1 MKRMLINATQQE
13 ELRVALVDGQRLYDL
28 DIESPGHEQK
38 KANIYKGKNTRIEPS
53 LEAAFV
59 DYGAERHGFLPLKE
73 ISREYFPSNYSN
85 HGRPNIKDVLRE
97 GQEVIVQI
105 DKEERGNKGAAL
117 TTFISL
123 AGSYL
128 VLMPNNP
135 RAGGISRRIEGDDR
149 TELKEALSALEL
161 PEGMGLIVRT
171 AGVGKSAEALQW
183 DLSFRMKHWEAIKKA
198 AESRP
203 APFLIH
209 QESNVIVRA
218 FRDYLRQDIGEILI
232 DNPKVLEL
240 ARQHIAA
247 LGRPDFSSKIKL
259 YTGEIPLF
267 SHYQIESQIESAF
280 QREVRLPSGGSIV
293 IDTTEALT
301 AIDINSARATRGGD
315 IEETAFNTNL
325 EAADEIARQL
335 RLRDLGGLI
344 VIDFIDMTP
353 VRHQRA
359 VENRLREAV
368 RQDRARIQISH
379 ISRFGLLEMSR
390 QRLSPSL
397 GESSHH
403 VCPRCS
409 GTGTIRDNESLSLS
423 ILRLIEEEA
432 LKENTKEVHAIVPV
446 QVASYLLNEKREAV
460 SAIEKRQGG
469 VRAIIVPND
478 QMQTPHYS
486 VLRVRSGEETQT
498 LSYHLP
504 KLHEA
509 EMALPSE
516 EEHAERKRPEQPAL
530 AAFVMP
536 DAPPAPQEPAAVAAP
551 VEAAAPKATA
561 PAQAPAAAE
570 SGLIGRILRG
580 LKNMFAGEE
589 KPVQQPQP
597 AVVEE
602 KAPEAAAPRGERRNN
617 RRQNN
622 RRDRNNGERGERY
635 GDRSERNADR
645 GAERND
651 RNGER
656 NDRNAERSDRGDR
669 QERGERNDRNPRND
683 RNANRNERM
692 TRDRDPAAESREENR
707 RNKRTNP
714 VTTEARDDLQPGAEE
729 AQQQPRRERQPRR
742 RQDEKRQPVQEE
754 KVVDIAPVVEEAT
767 ESDEHVQVM
776 PRRKPRQLNQKVR
789 IETAEQTAARA
800 FAPEEETAPV
810 QEQTPELPTATDTHS
825 EADESEDRDSNN
837 SMPRRSRRS
846 PRHLR
851 VSGQRRRRYRD
862 ERYPNQSPMPL
873 TFAAASPEMASG
885 KVWITYPVAQATDEH
900 EHEQSVVPEYGHQDT
915 ADAVAVA
922 AAASSAQTADEVQP
936 VHLSEPQPE
945 NMPEVT
951 MVNTDE
957 TAAIETPV
965 NEEPAVV
972 SAADEP
978 VADAVAQEAVPA
990 KESQPAV
997 EAVNEVEEIVAEAKQ
1012 ADDKRI
1018 AEEASQQAAEAAAD
1032 VSPSTAQQVEEVL
1045 SAPEAVAEPVV
1056 TSEPHAPVPARDEP
1070 VNAPAS
1076 AAQEPATPEVAS
1088 APAAQPAIPE
1098 AASAPAAQPA
1108 ATEAAPAPVA
1118 QPAATEA
1125 ASAPAAQPAATEAA
1139 PAPVTQPA
1147 ATEAASTPVA
1157 QPAATEAAPAP
1168 VAQPAATEA
1177 ASAPV
1182 AQPAT
1187 TEAAPVAASHAEPLY
1202 KHHATAPMTKAP
1214 APAYQPEP
1222 ARQSDWVRPA
1232 FNFEGQGSAGGHAA
1246 THQATAPATRPE

>member
-38 KANIYKGKNTRIEPS
+38 KANIYKGKITRIEPS

-73 ISREYFPSNYSN
+73 IAREYFPANYNS

-149 TELKEALSALEL
+149 TELKEALASLEL
-161 PEGMGLIVRT
+161 PDGMGLIVRT

-183 DLSFRMKHWEAIKKA
+183 DLSFRLKHWEAIQKA
-198 AESRP
+198 ADSRP

-293 IDTTEALT
+293 IDSTEALT

-409 GTGTIRDNESLSLS
+409 GTGTVRDNESLSLS

-446 QVASYLLNEKREAV
+446 PIASYLLNEKRAAV
-460 SAIEKRQGG
+460 SAIETRQAD
-469 VRAIIVPND
+469 VRVIIVPND
-478 QMQTPHYS
+478 QMETPHYS
-486 VLRVRSGEETQT
+486 VLRVRKGEETST
-498 LSYHLP
+498 LSYLLP
-504 KLHEA
+504 KLHEE
-509 EMALPSE
+509 EMAMPSDE
-516 EEHAERKRPEQPAL
+516 EPAERKLPEQPAL

-536 DAPPAPQEPAAVAAP
+536 DAPPAPAQEEPAK
-551 VEAAAPKATA
+551 AAATV
-561 PAQAPAAAE
+561 APAASASKPAASAQPGLVARFFSALKKMFSSEEETKPAE
-570 SGLIGRILRG
+570 VQVE
-580 LKNMFAGEE
+580 KKAEE
-589 KPVQQPQP
+589 KSERQQDRR
-597 AVVEE
+597 
-602 KAPEAAAPRGERRNN
+602 KPRS
-617 RRQNN
+617 NN
-622 RRDRNNGERGERY
+622 RRDRN
-635 GDRSERNADR
+635 DRRDNRDNRDSRENRDSRAENSEGR
-645 GAERND
+645 
-651 RNGER
+651 
-656 NDRNAERSDRGDR
+656 
-669 QERGERNDRNPRND
+669 
-683 RNANRNERM
+683 
-692 TRDRDPAAESREENR
+692 ESREENR
-707 RNKRTNP
+707 RNRREKQQQNAEPREIRQ
-714 VTTEARDDLQPGAEE
+714 TTVEDSEKGKARDE
-729 AQQQPRRERQPRR
+729 QQPRRERNRR
-742 RQDEKRQPVQEE
+742 RNDDKRQVQQEAKAQTREEPVVQESE
-754 KVVDIAPVVEEAT
+754 QEER
-767 ESDEHVQVM
+767 VQTM
-776 PRRKPRQLNQKVR
+776 PRRKPRQLAQKVR
-789 IETAEQTAARA
+789 IESAAAEQVVEPVAAPQVA
-800 FAPEEETAPV
+800 EAPV
-810 QEQTPELPTATDTHS
+810 VQPEAAAPRTELAKVDLPAVVEPAAEHD
-825 EADESEDRDSNN
+825 DNGESRESNG
-837 SMPRRSRRS
+837 MPRRSRRS

-862 ERYPNQSPMPL
+862 ERYPTQSPMPL
-873 TFAAASPEMASG
+873 TVACASPEMASG
-885 KVWITYPVAQATDEH
+885 KVWIRYPVVRPQDQQQEDVQVQEFSTTAAEP
-900 EHEQSVVPEYGHQDT
+900 VVAPVAAAEPVVSEVI
-915 ADAVAVA
+915 APAVA
-922 AAASSAQTADEVQP
+922 AESAV
-936 VHLSEPQPE
+936 
-945 NMPEVT
+945 
-951 MVNTDE
+951 
-957 TAAIETPV
+957 
-965 NEEPAVV
+965 
-972 SAADEP
+972 EP
-978 VADAVAQEAVPA
+978 VATTEPVAVINEPEVPVVETTHPEAIAAPVDEQPQLIAEADEAVAEEVVAEAVDVVAQEAVEP
-990 KESQPAV
+990 
-997 EAVNEVEEIVAEAKQ
+997 EA
-1012 ADDKRI
+1012 
-1018 AEEASQQAAEAAAD
+1018 
-1032 VSPSTAQQVEEVL
+1032 
-1045 SAPEAVAEPVV
+1045 AVAEPVAV
-1056 TSEPHAPVPARDEP
+1056 EEAAVVVEEAPVVSEPVVEP
-1070 VNAPAS
+1070 
-1076 AAQEPATPEVAS
+1076 
-1088 APAAQPAIPE
+1088 APAAE
-1098 AASAPAAQPA
+1098 
-1108 ATEAAPAPVA
+1108 PVVA
-1118 QPAATEA
+1118 
-1125 ASAPAAQPAATEAA
+1125 
-1139 PAPVTQPA
+1139 TQPVV
-1147 ATEAASTPVA
+1147 T
-1157 QPAATEAAPAP
+1157 
-1168 VAQPAATEA
+1168 
-1177 ASAPV
+1177 
-1182 AQPAT
+1182 
-1187 TEAAPVAASHAEPLY
+1187 AAPVVKVANR
-1202 KHHATAPMTKAP
+1202 HATAPMTRAP
-1214 APAYQPEP
+1214 APDYVPEAP
-1222 ARQSDWVRPA
+1222 RQSEWVRP
-1232 FNFEGQGSAGGHAA
+1232 NFDFDGKGSAGGHSA
-1246 THQATAPATRPE
+1246 THKAAAGPTRPQPVE

>member
-38 KANIYKGKNTRIEPS
+38 KANIYKGKITRIEPS

-73 ISREYFPSNYSN
+73 IAREYFPSNYN
-85 HGRPNIKDVLRE
+85 AHGRPNIKDVLRE

-149 TELKEALSALEL
+149 TELKEALASLEL
-161 PEGMGLIVRT
+161 PDGMGLIVRT

-183 DLSFRMKHWEAIKKA
+183 DLGFRLKHWEAIQKA

-247 LGRPDFSSKIKL
+247 LGRPDFTSKIKL

-293 IDTTEALT
+293 IDSTEALT

-409 GTGTIRDNESLSLS
+409 GTGTVRDNESLSLS

-446 QVASYLLNEKREAV
+446 PVASYLLNEKRAAV
-460 SAIEKRQGG
+460 SAIEARLSG
-469 VRAIIVPND
+469 VRCVIVPND

-486 VLRVRSGEETQT
+486 VLRVRKGEETST
-498 LSYHLP
+498 LSYMLP
-504 KLHEA
+504 KLHEEA
-509 EMALPSE
+509 MALPSE
-516 EEHAERKRPEQPAL
+516 EEYAERKLPEQPAL

-536 DAPPAPQEPAAVAAP
+536 EAPPAPAQESTVA
-551 VEAAAPKATA
+551 K
-561 PAQAPAAAE
+561 PAAAKPAADV
-570 SGLIGRILRG
+570 SQPAAQPGLLSRFFSA
-580 LKNMFAGEE
+580 LKKMFAGEE
-589 KPVQQPQP
+589 PQP
-597 AVVEE
+597 APAPVEKKEE
-602 KAPEAAAPRGERRNN
+602 KQERSPDR
-617 RRQNN
+617 RKRQNN
-622 RRDRNNGERGERY
+622 RRDRNERR
-635 GDRSERNADR
+635 DN
-645 GAERND
+645 
-651 RNGER
+651 
-656 NDRNAERSDRGDR
+656 RSD
-669 QERGERNDRNPRND
+669 N
-683 RNANRNERM
+683 NEGREGN
-692 TRDRDPAAESREENR
+692 ESRDNRDNREGREGREGRERREGRDDNR
-707 RNKRTNP
+707 RNRREKPQQNAEDREIRQP
-714 VTTEARDDLQPGAEE
+714 AGEESEKSRSRDE
-729 AQQQPRRERQPRR
+729 QQPRRERNRR
-742 RQDEKRQPVQEE
+742 RNDDKRQAQQEVKALNREEETVQDADQEE
-754 KVVDIAPVVEEAT
+754 R
-767 ESDEHVQVM
+767 VQVM
-776 PRRKPRQLNQKVR
+776 PRRKQRQLSQKVR
-789 IETAEQTAARA
+789 FESQTDEAAVEA
-800 FAPEEETAPV
+800 VAPQVEPAQSTELAKVDLPAVIANAPEQEETT
-810 QEQTPELPTATDTHS
+810 EG
-825 EADESEDRDSNN
+825 RDNAG
-837 SMPRRSRRS
+837 MPRRSRRS

-862 ERYPNQSPMPL
+862 ERYPLQSPMPL
-873 TFAAASPEMASG
+873 AIACASPEMASG
-885 KVWITYPVAQATDEH
+885 KAWIRYPVARPQEQQFDE
-900 EHEQSVVPEYGHQDT
+900 QNVT
-915 ADAVAVA
+915 AEAVAPVAPVVDEVITEA
-922 AAASSAQTADEVQP
+922 AAVVIP
-936 VHLSEPQPE
+936 EPQPQTAE
-945 NMPEVT
+945 VETSHPEVIAAPVT
-951 MVNTDE
+951 EQPQIIAPEDVVVAERVVEDVKAAEPVEITAEAVEPQPVVEVEVE
-957 TAAIETPV
+957 TQVQPEVEI
-965 NEEPAVV
+965 AV
-972 SAADEP
+972 EP
-978 VADAVAQEAVPA
+978 VA
-990 KESQPAV
+990 
-997 EAVNEVEEIVAEAKQ
+997 EEK
-1012 ADDKRI
+1012 
-1018 AEEASQQAAEAAAD
+1018 
-1032 VSPSTAQQVEEVL
+1032 
-1045 SAPEAVAEPVV
+1045 
-1056 TSEPHAPVPARDEP
+1056 
-1070 VNAPAS
+1070 
-1076 AAQEPATPEVAS
+1076 PEVAEVK
-1088 APAAQPAIPE
+1088 APEVKP
-1098 AASAPAAQPA
+1098 
-1108 ATEAAPAPVA
+1108 APAPVA
-1118 QPAATEA
+1118 QVNAG
-1125 ASAPAAQPAATEAA
+1125 
-1139 PAPVTQPA
+1139 V
-1147 ATEAASTPVA
+1147 
-1157 QPAATEAAPAP
+1157 
-1168 VAQPAATEA
+1168 
-1177 ASAPV
+1177 
-1182 AQPAT
+1182 
-1187 TEAAPVAASHAEPLY
+1187 
-1202 KHHATAPMTKAP
+1202 HHATAPMTRAP
-1214 APAYQPEP
+1214 APEYVPEAP
-1222 ARQSDWVRPA
+1222 RHSDWVRPA
-1232 FNFEGQGSAGGHAA
+1232 FDFEGKGSAGGHSA
-1246 THQATAPATRPE
+1246 THQATAPATRPQPAE

>member
-38 KANIYKGKNTRIEPS
+38 KANIYKGKITRIEPS

-73 ISREYFPSNYSN
+73 IAREYFPANYNS

-149 TELKEALSALEL
+149 TELKEALASLEL
-161 PEGMGLIVRT
+161 PDGMGLIVRT

-183 DLSFRMKHWEAIKKA
+183 DLSFRLKHWEAIQKA
-198 AESRP
+198 AENRP

-293 IDTTEALT
+293 IDSTEALT

-409 GTGTIRDNESLSLS
+409 GTGTVRDNESLSLS

-446 QVASYLLNEKREAV
+446 PIASYLLNEKRAAV
-460 SAIEKRQGG
+460 SAIETRQAD
-469 VRAIIVPND
+469 VRVIIVPND
-478 QMQTPHYS
+478 QMETPHYS
-486 VLRVRSGEETQT
+486 VLRVRKGEETST
-498 LSYHLP
+498 LSYLLP
-504 KLHEA
+504 KLHEE
-509 EMALPSE
+509 EMAMPSDE
-516 EEHAERKRPEQPAL
+516 EPAERKLPEQPAL

-536 DAPPAPQEPAAVAAP
+536 EAPPAPAQEEPARAAATVTP
-551 VEAAAPKATA
+551 AASAPKAA
-561 PAQAPAAAE
+561 KPAQP
-570 SGLIGRILRG
+570 GLVARFFSA
-580 LKNMFAGEE
+580 LKNMFSGAEETKPAEVQVEKKAEE
-589 KPVQQPQP
+589 KSERQQ
-597 AVVEE
+597 
-602 KAPEAAAPRGERRNN
+602 ERRKP
-617 RRQNN
+617 RSNN
-622 RRDRNNGERGERY
+622 RRDRN
-635 GDRSERNADR
+635 DRRDNRDNRDSRDNRAENSEGR
-645 GAERND
+645 
-651 RNGER
+651 
-656 NDRNAERSDRGDR
+656 
-669 QERGERNDRNPRND
+669 
-683 RNANRNERM
+683 
-692 TRDRDPAAESREENR
+692 ESREENR
-707 RNKRTNP
+707 RNRREKQQNAEPREIRQ
-714 VTTEARDDLQPGAEE
+714 TTVEDSEKGKARDE
-729 AQQQPRRERQPRR
+729 QQPRRERNRR
-742 RQDEKRQPVQEE
+742 RNDDKRQVQQEAKTQTREEPIVQDSEQEE
-754 KVVDIAPVVEEAT
+754 R
-767 ESDEHVQVM
+767 VQTM
-776 PRRKPRQLNQKVR
+776 PRRKPRQLAQKVR
-789 IETAEQTAARA
+789 FESAAVEQVVEPVAAAQVTEAPVVQPETAAPRTELAKVDLPAVVETAA
-800 FAPEEETAPV
+800 EH
-810 QEQTPELPTATDTHS
+810 DDNG
-825 EADESEDRDSNN
+825 EARESNG
-837 SMPRRSRRS
+837 MPRRSRRS

-862 ERYPNQSPMPL
+862 ERYPTQSPMPL
-873 TFAAASPEMASG
+873 TVACASPEMASG
-885 KVWITYPVAQATDEH
+885 KVWIRYPV
-900 EHEQSVVPEYGHQDT
+900 VRPQDQQQE
-915 ADAVAVA
+915 DAPVQEFSVA
-922 AAASSAQTADEVQP
+922 AAEPIITPAAAAEPVVSEVIAPAAAEDSAAISEPVAVINEPEVSVVETTHPEVIATPVDEQPQLIAKADEAVVEDVVAEAVEVDAKDAVEPEATAP
-936 VHLSEPQPE
+936 VSEPVVAE
-945 NMPEVT
+945 EAPEV
-951 MVNTDE
+951 VE
-957 TAAIETPV
+957 ETPEV
-965 NEEPAVV
+965 VEEAPEVVEEAPVV
-972 SAADEP
+972 SA
-978 VADAVAQEAVPA
+978 PA
-990 KESQPAV
+990 P
-997 EAVNEVEEIVAEAKQ
+997 
-1012 ADDKRI
+1012 
-1018 AEEASQQAAEAAAD
+1018 
-1032 VSPSTAQQVEEVL
+1032 
-1045 SAPEAVAEPVV
+1045 VAEPVV
-1056 TSEPHAPVPARDEP
+1056 ETKPAVD
-1070 VNAPAS
+1070 
-1076 AAQEPATPEVAS
+1076 
-1088 APAAQPAIPE
+1088 
-1098 AASAPAAQPA
+1098 
-1108 ATEAAPAPVA
+1108 
-1118 QPAATEA
+1118 
-1125 ASAPAAQPAATEAA
+1125 
-1139 PAPVTQPA
+1139 
-1147 ATEAASTPVA
+1147 
-1157 QPAATEAAPAP
+1157 
-1168 VAQPAATEA
+1168 
-1177 ASAPV
+1177 
-1182 AQPAT
+1182 
-1187 TEAAPVAASHAEPLY
+1187 AAPVVKVANR
-1202 KHHATAPMTKAP
+1202 HATAPMTRAP
-1214 APAYQPEP
+1214 APDYVPEAP
-1222 ARQSDWVRPA
+1222 RQSDWVRP
-1232 FNFEGQGSAGGHAA
+1232 NFDFDGKGSAGGHSA
-1246 THQATAPATRPE
+1246 THKATAGPTRPQSVE

>member
-38 KANIYKGKNTRIEPS
+38 KANIYKGKITRIEPS

-73 ISREYFPSNYSN
+73 IAREYFPANYNS

-149 TELKEALSALEL
+149 TELKEALASLEL
-161 PEGMGLIVRT
+161 PDGMGLIVRT

-183 DLSFRMKHWEAIKKA
+183 DLSFRLKHWEAIQKA
-198 AESRP
+198 ADSRP

-293 IDTTEALT
+293 IDSTEALT

-409 GTGTIRDNESLSLS
+409 GTGTVRDNESLSLS

-446 QVASYLLNEKREAV
+446 PIASYLLNEKRAAV
-460 SAIEKRQGG
+460 SAIETRQAD
-469 VRAIIVPND
+469 VRVIIVPND
-478 QMQTPHYS
+478 QMETPHYS
-486 VLRVRSGEETQT
+486 VLRVRKGEETST
-498 LSYHLP
+498 LSYLLP
-504 KLHEA
+504 KLHEE
-509 EMALPSE
+509 EMAMPSDE
-516 EEHAERKRPEQPAL
+516 EPAERKLPEQPAL

-536 DAPPAPQEPAAVAAP
+536 DAPPAPAQEEPARAAATVAPAASAP
-551 VEAAAPKATA
+551 KAAAP
-561 PAQAPAAAE
+561 AQP
-570 SGLIGRILRG
+570 GLVARFFSA
-580 LKNMFAGEE
+580 LKNMFSSEEETKPAEVQVEKKAEE
-589 KPVQQPQP
+589 KSERQQ
-597 AVVEE
+597 
-602 KAPEAAAPRGERRNN
+602 ERRKP
-617 RRQNN
+617 RSNN
-622 RRDRNNGERGERY
+622 RRDRN
-635 GDRSERNADR
+635 DRRDNRDNRDSRENRDSRAENSEGR
-645 GAERND
+645 
-651 RNGER
+651 
-656 NDRNAERSDRGDR
+656 
-669 QERGERNDRNPRND
+669 
-683 RNANRNERM
+683 
-692 TRDRDPAAESREENR
+692 ESREENR
-707 RNKRTNP
+707 RNRREKQQQNAEPREIRQ
-714 VTTEARDDLQPGAEE
+714 TTVEDSEKGKARDE
-729 AQQQPRRERQPRR
+729 QQPRRERNRR
-742 RQDEKRQPVQEE
+742 RNDDKRQVQQEAKAQTREEPVVQESE
-754 KVVDIAPVVEEAT
+754 QEER
-767 ESDEHVQVM
+767 VQTM
-776 PRRKPRQLNQKVR
+776 PRRKPRQLAQKVR
-789 IETAEQTAARA
+789 IESAAAEQVVEPVAAPQVAEAPVVQPEAAAPRTELAKVDLPAVVETTAEHDENGEAR
-800 FAPEEETAPV
+800 
-810 QEQTPELPTATDTHS
+810 
-825 EADESEDRDSNN
+825 ESNG
-837 SMPRRSRRS
+837 MPRRSRRS

-862 ERYPNQSPMPL
+862 ERYPTQSPMPL
-873 TFAAASPEMASG
+873 TVACASPEMASG
-885 KVWITYPVAQATDEH
+885 KVWIRYPVVRPQDQQQEDVQVQEISTTAAEP
-900 EHEQSVVPEYGHQDT
+900 VVAPVAAAEPVVSEVI
-915 ADAVAVA
+915 APAVA
-922 AAASSAQTADEVQP
+922 AESAV
-936 VHLSEPQPE
+936 
-945 NMPEVT
+945 
-951 MVNTDE
+951 
-957 TAAIETPV
+957 
-965 NEEPAVV
+965 
-972 SAADEP
+972 EP
-978 VADAVAQEAVPA
+978 VATSEPVAVISEPEVPVVETTHPEAIAAPVDEQPQLIAEADEAVAEEVVAEAVDVVAQEAVEP
-990 KESQPAV
+990 
-997 EAVNEVEEIVAEAKQ
+997 EA
-1012 ADDKRI
+1012 
-1018 AEEASQQAAEAAAD
+1018 
-1032 VSPSTAQQVEEVL
+1032 
-1045 SAPEAVAEPVV
+1045 AVAEPVAV
-1056 TSEPHAPVPARDEP
+1056 EETAVVVEEAPVVSEPVVEP
-1070 VNAPAS
+1070 
-1076 AAQEPATPEVAS
+1076 
-1088 APAAQPAIPE
+1088 APAAE
-1098 AASAPAAQPA
+1098 
-1108 ATEAAPAPVA
+1108 PVVA
-1118 QPAATEA
+1118 
-1125 ASAPAAQPAATEAA
+1125 
-1139 PAPVTQPA
+1139 TQPVV
-1147 ATEAASTPVA
+1147 T
-1157 QPAATEAAPAP
+1157 
-1168 VAQPAATEA
+1168 
-1177 ASAPV
+1177 
-1182 AQPAT
+1182 
-1187 TEAAPVAASHAEPLY
+1187 AAPVVKVANR
-1202 KHHATAPMTKAP
+1202 HATAPMTRAP
-1214 APAYQPEP
+1214 APDYVPEAP
-1222 ARQSDWVRPA
+1222 RQSEWVRP
-1232 FNFEGQGSAGGHAA
+1232 NFDFDGKGSAGGHSA
-1246 THQATAPATRPE
+1246 THKAAAGPTRPQPVE

>member
-38 KANIYKGKNTRIEPS
+38 KANIYKGKITRIEPS

-73 ISREYFPSNYSN
+73 ISREYFPANYN
-85 HGRPNIKDVLRE
+85 AHGRPNIKDVLRE

-117 TTFISL
+117 TSFISL

-161 PEGMGLIVRT
+161 PDGMGLIVRT

-293 IDTTEALT
+293 IDSTEALT

-409 GTGTIRDNESLSLS
+409 GTGTIRDNESLALS

-469 VRAIIVPND
+469 VKAIIVPND
-478 QMQTPHYS
+478 NMQTPHYS

-536 DAPPAPQEPAAVAAP
+536 DAPPAPLEESAEVAVTQP
-551 VEAAAPKATA
+551 VEQPQVK
-561 PAQAPAAAE
+561 APAAAE
-570 SGLIGRILRG
+570 QPGLVSRFFSGLKKL
-580 LKNMFAGEE
+580 FAGEE
-589 KPVQQPQP
+589 KPAEQPQP
-597 AVVEE
+597 QVVEE
-602 KAPEAAAPRGERRNN
+602 KAPETPAAPRGERRNN

-622 RRDRNNGERGERY
+622 NRRDRN
-635 GDRSERNADR
+635 GDRNDRN
-645 GAERND
+645 GERND

-656 NDRNAERSDRGDR
+656 NDRN
-669 QERGERNDRNPRND
+669 GERNDRNGERND
-683 RNANRNERM
+683 RNGERNDRNSERN
-692 TRDRDPAAESREENR
+692 DRSGERNDRSAERTERAPRERNNESREGREDR
-707 RNKRTNP
+707 RNNGNKRNGSQVDARSERMVP
-714 VTTEARDDLQPGAEE
+714 DEFERSETTQARP
-729 AQQQPRRERQPRR
+729 PRQERQRR
-742 RQDEKRQPVQEE
+742 RPGQNQEEKRPVVQEE
-754 KVVDIAPVVEEAT
+754 KIVEPLIETA
-767 ESDEHVQVM
+767 ENLEEQEDNVQVM

-789 IETAEQTAARA
+789 IETAEQTAARSFDTEDTVTSEQPGA
-800 FAPEEETAPV
+800 SETV
-810 QEQTPELPTATDTHS
+810 TETPDTD
-825 EADESEDRDSNN
+825 DRDSNN
-837 SMPRRSRRS
+837 MPRRSRRS

-862 ERYPNQSPMPL
+862 ERYPTQSPMPL
-873 TFAAASPEMASG
+873 ANAASSPEMASG
-885 KVWITYPVAQATDEH
+885 KVWITYPVAQGSDH
-900 EHEQSVVPEYGHQDT
+900 ETHEEPGHSLVPAYGH
-915 ADAVAVA
+915 ADVDAPHAAAAVA
-922 AAASSAQTADEVQP
+922 AADSISSATDESHEPAVVAPVAETPAIEAPAAEQAAPVQ
-936 VHLSEPQPE
+936 HAEPQPE
-945 NMPEVT
+945 NLPEITPVIAE
-951 MVNTDE
+951 E
-957 TAAIETPV
+957 TAAIDAPV
-965 NEEPAVV
+965 NEEPAVI
-972 SAADEP
+972 SAADET
-978 VADAVAQEAVPA
+978 VAEETAAAAIPAEAEDVQPEPPFVAVDAVA
-990 KESQPAV
+990 
-997 EAVNEVEEIVAEAKQ
+997 EIVEEAKQ
-1012 ADDKRI
+1012 A
-1018 AEEASQQAAEAAAD
+1018 EPQQQAAEIAHAAPVE
-1032 VSPSTAQQVEEVL
+1032 VSDALEQQVAEVL
-1045 SAPEAVAEPVV
+1045 HAPEVTAEPVV
-1056 TSEPHAPVPARDEP
+1056 AQEPHAPVPARDEP
-1070 VNAPAS
+1070 VAEAEAPVAAEPVVNAPVVTETA
-1076 AAQEPATPEVAS
+1076 PAETV
-1088 APAAQPAIPE
+1088 PAAQPA
-1098 AASAPAAQPA
+1098 Q
-1108 ATEAAPAPVA
+1108 
-1118 QPAATEA
+1118 
-1125 ASAPAAQPAATEAA
+1125 
-1139 PAPVTQPA
+1139 
-1147 ATEAASTPVA
+1147 
-1157 QPAATEAAPAP
+1157 
-1168 VAQPAATEA
+1168 
-1177 ASAPV
+1177 
-1182 AQPAT
+1182 
-1187 TEAAPVAASHAEPLY
+1187 SHFKL
-1202 KHHATAPMTKAP
+1202 HATAPMTKAP
-1214 APAYQPEP
+1214 APAYQPEAP
-1222 ARQSDWVRPA
+1222 RQSDWVRPE
-1232 FNFEGQGSAGGHAA
+1232 FNFEGKGSAGGHAA
-1246 THQATAPATRPE
+1246 THQATAPATRP

>member
-38 KANIYKGKNTRIEPS
+38 KANIYKGKITRIEPS

-73 ISREYFPSNYSN
+73 IAREYFPSNYN
-85 HGRPNIKDVLRE
+85 AHGRPNIKDVLRE

-149 TELKEALSALEL
+149 TELKEALASLEL
-161 PEGMGLIVRT
+161 PDGMGLIVRT

-183 DLSFRMKHWEAIKKA
+183 DLGFRLKHWEAIQKA

-247 LGRPDFSSKIKL
+247 LGRPDFTSKIKL

-293 IDTTEALT
+293 IDSTEALT

-409 GTGTIRDNESLSLS
+409 GTGTVRDNESLSLS

-446 QVASYLLNEKREAV
+446 PVASYLLNEKRAAV
-460 SAIEKRQGG
+460 SAIEARLSG
-469 VRAIIVPND
+469 VRCVIVPND

-486 VLRVRSGEETQT
+486 VLRVRKGEETST
-498 LSYHLP
+498 LSYMLP
-504 KLHEA
+504 KLHEEA
-509 EMALPSE
+509 MALPSE
-516 EEHAERKRPEQPAL
+516 EEYAERKLPEQPAL

-536 DAPPAPQEPAAVAAP
+536 EAPPAPAQESTVA
-551 VEAAAPKATA
+551 K
-561 PAQAPAAAE
+561 PAAAKPAADV
-570 SGLIGRILRG
+570 SQPAAQPGLLSRFFSA
-580 LKNMFAGEE
+580 LKKMFAGEE
-589 KPVQQPQP
+589 PQP
-597 AVVEE
+597 APAPVEKKEE
-602 KAPEAAAPRGERRNN
+602 KQERSPDR
-617 RRQNN
+617 RKRQNN
-622 RRDRNNGERGERY
+622 RRDRNERR
-635 GDRSERNADR
+635 DN
-645 GAERND
+645 
-651 RNGER
+651 
-656 NDRNAERSDRGDR
+656 RSD
-669 QERGERNDRNPRND
+669 N
-683 RNANRNERM
+683 NEGREGN
-692 TRDRDPAAESREENR
+692 ESRDNRDNREGREGREGRERREGRDDNR
-707 RNKRTNP
+707 RNRREKPQQNAEDREIRQP
-714 VTTEARDDLQPGAEE
+714 AGEESEKSRSRDE
-729 AQQQPRRERQPRR
+729 QQPRRERNRR
-742 RQDEKRQPVQEE
+742 RNDDKRQAQQEVKALNREEETVQDADQEE
-754 KVVDIAPVVEEAT
+754 R
-767 ESDEHVQVM
+767 VQVM
-776 PRRKPRQLNQKVR
+776 PRRKQRQLSQKVR
-789 IETAEQTAARA
+789 FESQTDEAAVEAVAPQVEPAQSTELAKVDLPAVIEN
-800 FAPEEETAPV
+800 APEQEETT
-810 QEQTPELPTATDTHS
+810 EG
-825 EADESEDRDSNN
+825 RDNAG
-837 SMPRRSRRS
+837 MPRRSRRS

-862 ERYPNQSPMPL
+862 ERYPLQSPMPL
-873 TFAAASPEMASG
+873 AIACASPEMASG
-885 KVWITYPVAQATDEH
+885 KAWIRYPVARPQEQQFDE
-900 EHEQSVVPEYGHQDT
+900 QNVT
-915 ADAVAVA
+915 AEAVAPVAPVVDEVITEA
-922 AAASSAQTADEVQP
+922 AAVVIP
-936 VHLSEPQPE
+936 EPQPQTAE
-945 NMPEVT
+945 VETSHPEVIAAPVT
-951 MVNTDE
+951 EQPQIIAPEDVVVAEQVVEDVKAAEPVEITAEAVEPQPVVEVEVE
-957 TAAIETPV
+957 TQVQPEVEI
-965 NEEPAVV
+965 AV
-972 SAADEP
+972 EP
-978 VADAVAQEAVPA
+978 VA
-990 KESQPAV
+990 
-997 EAVNEVEEIVAEAKQ
+997 EEK
-1012 ADDKRI
+1012 
-1018 AEEASQQAAEAAAD
+1018 
-1032 VSPSTAQQVEEVL
+1032 
-1045 SAPEAVAEPVV
+1045 
-1056 TSEPHAPVPARDEP
+1056 
-1070 VNAPAS
+1070 
-1076 AAQEPATPEVAS
+1076 PEVAEVK
-1088 APAAQPAIPE
+1088 APEVKP
-1098 AASAPAAQPA
+1098 
-1108 ATEAAPAPVA
+1108 APAPVA
-1118 QPAATEA
+1118 QVNAG
-1125 ASAPAAQPAATEAA
+1125 
-1139 PAPVTQPA
+1139 V
-1147 ATEAASTPVA
+1147 
-1157 QPAATEAAPAP
+1157 
-1168 VAQPAATEA
+1168 
-1177 ASAPV
+1177 
-1182 AQPAT
+1182 
-1187 TEAAPVAASHAEPLY
+1187 
-1202 KHHATAPMTKAP
+1202 HHATAPMTRAP
-1214 APAYQPEP
+1214 APEYVPEAP
-1222 ARQSDWVRPA
+1222 RHSDWVRPA
-1232 FNFEGQGSAGGHAA
+1232 FDFEGKGSAGGHSA
-1246 THQATAPATRPE
+1246 THQATAPATRPQPAE

>member
-38 KANIYKGKNTRIEPS
+38 KANIYKGKITRIEPS

-73 ISREYFPSNYSN
+73 IAREYFPANYNS

-149 TELKEALSALEL
+149 TELKEALASLEL
-161 PEGMGLIVRT
+161 PDGMGLIVRT

-183 DLSFRMKHWEAIKKA
+183 DLSFRLKHWEAIQKA
-198 AESRP
+198 ADSRP

-293 IDTTEALT
+293 IDSTEALT

-409 GTGTIRDNESLSLS
+409 GTGTVRDNESLSLS

-446 QVASYLLNEKREAV
+446 PIASYLLNEKRAAV
-460 SAIEKRQGG
+460 SAIETRQAD
-469 VRAIIVPND
+469 VRVIIVPND
-478 QMQTPHYS
+478 QMETPHYS
-486 VLRVRSGEETQT
+486 VLRVRKGEETST
-498 LSYHLP
+498 LSYLLP
-504 KLHEA
+504 KLHEE
-509 EMALPSE
+509 EMAMPSDE
-516 EEHAERKRPEQPAL
+516 EPAERKLPEQPAL

-536 DAPPAPQEPAAVAAP
+536 DAPPAPAQEAPAK
-551 VEAAAPKATA
+551 AAATV
-561 PAQAPAAAE
+561 APAASAPKPAASAQPGLVARFFSALKKMFSSEEEPKPAE
-570 SGLIGRILRG
+570 VQVE
-580 LKNMFAGEE
+580 KKAEE
-589 KPVQQPQP
+589 KSERQQDRR
-597 AVVEE
+597 
-602 KAPEAAAPRGERRNN
+602 KPRS
-617 RRQNN
+617 NN
-622 RRDRNNGERGERY
+622 RRDRN
-635 GDRSERNADR
+635 DRRDNRDNRDSRENRDSRAENSEGR
-645 GAERND
+645 
-651 RNGER
+651 
-656 NDRNAERSDRGDR
+656 
-669 QERGERNDRNPRND
+669 
-683 RNANRNERM
+683 
-692 TRDRDPAAESREENR
+692 ESREENR
-707 RNKRTNP
+707 RNRREKQQQNAEPREIRQ
-714 VTTEARDDLQPGAEE
+714 TTVEDSEKGKARDE
-729 AQQQPRRERQPRR
+729 QQPRRERNRR
-742 RQDEKRQPVQEE
+742 RNDDKRQVQQEAKAQTREEPVVQESE
-754 KVVDIAPVVEEAT
+754 QEER
-767 ESDEHVQVM
+767 VQTM
-776 PRRKPRQLNQKVR
+776 PRRKPRQLAQKVR
-789 IETAEQTAARA
+789 IESAAAEQVVEPVAAPQVA
-800 FAPEEETAPV
+800 EAPV
-810 QEQTPELPTATDTHS
+810 VQPEAAAPRTELAKVDLPAVVEPAAEHD
-825 EADESEDRDSNN
+825 DNGESRESNG
-837 SMPRRSRRS
+837 MPRRSRRS

-862 ERYPNQSPMPL
+862 ERYPTQSPMPL
-873 TFAAASPEMASG
+873 TVACASPEMASG
-885 KVWITYPVAQATDEH
+885 KVWIRYPVVRPQDQQQEDVQVQEFSTTAAEP
-900 EHEQSVVPEYGHQDT
+900 VVAPVAAAEPVVSEVI
-915 ADAVAVA
+915 APAVA
-922 AAASSAQTADEVQP
+922 AESAV
-936 VHLSEPQPE
+936 
-945 NMPEVT
+945 
-951 MVNTDE
+951 
-957 TAAIETPV
+957 
-965 NEEPAVV
+965 
-972 SAADEP
+972 EP
-978 VADAVAQEAVPA
+978 VATTEPVAVINEPEVPVVETTHPEAIAAPVDEQPQLIAEADEAVAEEVVAEAVDVVAQEAVEP
-990 KESQPAV
+990 
-997 EAVNEVEEIVAEAKQ
+997 EA
-1012 ADDKRI
+1012 
-1018 AEEASQQAAEAAAD
+1018 
-1032 VSPSTAQQVEEVL
+1032 
-1045 SAPEAVAEPVV
+1045 AVAEPVAV
-1056 TSEPHAPVPARDEP
+1056 EEAAVVVEEAPVVSEPVIEP
-1070 VNAPAS
+1070 
-1076 AAQEPATPEVAS
+1076 
-1088 APAAQPAIPE
+1088 APAAE
-1098 AASAPAAQPA
+1098 
-1108 ATEAAPAPVA
+1108 PVVA
-1118 QPAATEA
+1118 
-1125 ASAPAAQPAATEAA
+1125 
-1139 PAPVTQPA
+1139 TQPVV
-1147 ATEAASTPVA
+1147 T
-1157 QPAATEAAPAP
+1157 
-1168 VAQPAATEA
+1168 
-1177 ASAPV
+1177 
-1182 AQPAT
+1182 
-1187 TEAAPVAASHAEPLY
+1187 AAPVVKVANR
-1202 KHHATAPMTKAP
+1202 HATAPMTRAP
-1214 APAYQPEP
+1214 APDYVPEAP
-1222 ARQSDWVRPA
+1222 RQSEWVRP
-1232 FNFEGQGSAGGHAA
+1232 NFDFDGKGSAGGHSA
-1246 THQATAPATRPE
+1246 THKAAAGPTRPQPVE

>member
-38 KANIYKGKNTRIEPS
+38 KANIYKGKITRIEPS

-73 ISREYFPSNYSN
+73 IAREYFPANYNS

-149 TELKEALSALEL
+149 TELKEALASLEL
-161 PEGMGLIVRT
+161 PDGMGLIVRT

-183 DLSFRMKHWEAIKKA
+183 DLSFRLKHWEAIQKA
-198 AESRP
+198 ADSRP

-293 IDTTEALT
+293 IDSTEALT

-409 GTGTIRDNESLSLS
+409 GTGTVRDNESLSLS

-446 QVASYLLNEKREAV
+446 PIASYLLNEKRAAV
-460 SAIEKRQGG
+460 SAIETRQAD
-469 VRAIIVPND
+469 VRVIIVPND
-478 QMQTPHYS
+478 QMETPHYS
-486 VLRVRSGEETQT
+486 VLRVRKGEETST
-498 LSYHLP
+498 LSYLLP
-504 KLHEA
+504 KLHEE
-509 EMALPSE
+509 EMAMPSDE
-516 EEHAERKRPEQPAL
+516 EPAERKLPEQPAL

-536 DAPPAPQEPAAVAAP
+536 DAPPAPAQEEPARAAATVAPAASAP
-551 VEAAAPKATA
+551 KAAAPAQPGLVARFFSALKKVFSSEEETKPAEVQVEKKA
-561 PAQAPAAAE
+561 
-570 SGLIGRILRG
+570 
-580 LKNMFAGEE
+580 EE
-589 KPVQQPQP
+589 KSERQQ
-597 AVVEE
+597 
-602 KAPEAAAPRGERRNN
+602 ERRKP
-617 RRQNN
+617 RSNN
-622 RRDRNNGERGERY
+622 RRDRN
-635 GDRSERNADR
+635 DRRDNRDNRDSRENRDSRAENSEGR
-645 GAERND
+645 
-651 RNGER
+651 
-656 NDRNAERSDRGDR
+656 
-669 QERGERNDRNPRND
+669 
-683 RNANRNERM
+683 
-692 TRDRDPAAESREENR
+692 ESREENR
-707 RNKRTNP
+707 RNRREKQQQNAEPREIRQ
-714 VTTEARDDLQPGAEE
+714 TTVEDSEKGKARDE
-729 AQQQPRRERQPRR
+729 QQPRRERNRR
-742 RQDEKRQPVQEE
+742 RNDDKRQVQQEAKAQTREEPVVQESE
-754 KVVDIAPVVEEAT
+754 QEER
-767 ESDEHVQVM
+767 VQTM
-776 PRRKPRQLNQKVR
+776 PRRKPRQLAQKVR
-789 IETAEQTAARA
+789 IESAAAEQVVEPVAAPQVA
-800 FAPEEETAPV
+800 EAPV
-810 QEQTPELPTATDTHS
+810 VQPEAAAPRTELAKVDLPAVVEPAAEHDDNG
-825 EADESEDRDSNN
+825 EARGSNG
-837 SMPRRSRRS
+837 MPRRSRRS

-862 ERYPNQSPMPL
+862 ERYPTQSPMPL
-873 TFAAASPEMASG
+873 TVACASPEMASG
-885 KVWITYPVAQATDEH
+885 KVWIRYPVVRPQDQQQEDVQVQEFSTTAAEP
-900 EHEQSVVPEYGHQDT
+900 VVAPVAAAEPVVSEVI
-915 ADAVAVA
+915 APAVA
-922 AAASSAQTADEVQP
+922 AESAV
-936 VHLSEPQPE
+936 
-945 NMPEVT
+945 
-951 MVNTDE
+951 
-957 TAAIETPV
+957 
-965 NEEPAVV
+965 
-972 SAADEP
+972 EP
-978 VADAVAQEAVPA
+978 VATTEPVAVINEPEVPVVETTHPEAIAAPVDEQPQLIAEADEAVAEEVVAEAVDVVAQEAVEP
-990 KESQPAV
+990 
-997 EAVNEVEEIVAEAKQ
+997 EA
-1012 ADDKRI
+1012 
-1018 AEEASQQAAEAAAD
+1018 
-1032 VSPSTAQQVEEVL
+1032 
-1045 SAPEAVAEPVV
+1045 AVAEPVAV
-1056 TSEPHAPVPARDEP
+1056 EETALVVEEAPVVSEPVVEP
-1070 VNAPAS
+1070 
-1076 AAQEPATPEVAS
+1076 
-1088 APAAQPAIPE
+1088 APAAE
-1098 AASAPAAQPA
+1098 
-1108 ATEAAPAPVA
+1108 PVVA
-1118 QPAATEA
+1118 
-1125 ASAPAAQPAATEAA
+1125 
-1139 PAPVTQPA
+1139 TQPVV
-1147 ATEAASTPVA
+1147 T
-1157 QPAATEAAPAP
+1157 
-1168 VAQPAATEA
+1168 
-1177 ASAPV
+1177 
-1182 AQPAT
+1182 
-1187 TEAAPVAASHAEPLY
+1187 AAPVVKVANR
-1202 KHHATAPMTKAP
+1202 HATAPMTRAP
-1214 APAYQPEP
+1214 APDYVPEAP
-1222 ARQSDWVRPA
+1222 RQSEWVRP
-1232 FNFEGQGSAGGHAA
+1232 NFDFDGKGSAGGHSA
-1246 THQATAPATRPE
+1246 THKAAAGPTRPQPVE

>member
-38 KANIYKGKNTRIEPS
+38 KANIYKGKITRIEPS

-73 ISREYFPSNYSN
+73 IAREYFPANYN
-85 HGRPNIKDVLRE
+85 AHGRPNIKDVLRE

-149 TELKEALSALEL
+149 TELKEALASLEL
-161 PEGMGLIVRT
+161 PDGMGLIVRT

-183 DLSFRMKHWEAIKKA
+183 DLSFRLKHWEAIQKA

-247 LGRPDFSSKIKL
+247 LGRPDFTSKIKL

-409 GTGTIRDNESLSLS
+409 GTGTVRDNESLSLS

-446 QVASYLLNEKREAV
+446 PIASYLLNEKRAAV
-460 SAIEKRQGG
+460 SAIEARQGG
-469 VRAIIVPND
+469 VRCIIVPND
-478 QMQTPHYS
+478 QMETPHYH
-486 VLRVRSGEETQT
+486 VLRVRKGEETST
-498 LSYHLP
+498 LSYLLP
-504 KLHEA
+504 KLHEE
-509 EMALPSE
+509 EMALPSDE
-516 EEHAERKRPEQPAL
+516 EPAERKLPEQPAL
-530 AAFVMP
+530 ATFIMP
-536 DAPPAPQEPAAVAAP
+536 EAPPEAALEKPAAKPAAQKP
-551 VEAAAPKATA
+551 EATA
-561 PAQAPAAAE
+561 VKAQPAQP
-570 SGLIGRILRG
+570 GLLSRFFGA
-580 LKNMFAGEE
+580 LKKMFAGEE
-589 KPVQQPQP
+589 VQPEQPKEEPKAAKPERQQD
-597 AVVEE
+597 
-602 KAPEAAAPRGERRNN
+602 RRK
-617 RRQNN
+617 RQNN
-622 RRDRNNGERGERY
+622 RRDRN
-635 GDRSERNADR
+635 D
-645 GAERND
+645 
-651 RNGER
+651 
-656 NDRNAERSDRGDR
+656 RSDR
-669 QERGERNDRNPRND
+669 
-683 RNANRNERM
+683 NER
-692 TRDRDPAAESREENR
+692 RDSRSDNNEGREQREDNR
-707 RNKRTNP
+707 RNRREKQQQNVEDR
-714 VTTEARDDLQPGAEE
+714 EIRQQAGDESEKSKQRDE
-729 AQQQPRRERQPRR
+729 QQPRRERNRR
-742 RQDEKRQPVQEE
+742 RNDEKRQAQQEVKNLNREEPAEQQDGEQEE
-754 KVVDIAPVVEEAT
+754 RT
-767 ESDEHVQVM
+767 QVM
-776 PRRKPRQLNQKVR
+776 PRRKQRQLSQKVR
-789 IETAEQTAARA
+789 VGAAPVEETTVVAAEAAETATGTQVAKVDLPAVVDNNAEQ
-800 FAPEEETAPV
+800 
-810 QEQTPELPTATDTHS
+810 
-825 EADESEDRDSNN
+825 DENGENRDNAG
-837 SMPRRSRRS
+837 MPRRSRRS

-862 ERYPNQSPMPL
+862 ERYPTQSPMPL
-873 TFAAASPEMASG
+873 TVACASPEMASG
-885 KVWITYPVAQATDEH
+885 KVWIRYPVARLEQVVEEQAVTE
-900 EHEQSVVPEYGHQDT
+900 EVIAPVAAVE
-915 ADAVAVA
+915 DAVTEA
-922 AAASSAQTADEVQP
+922 ATV
-936 VHLSEPQPE
+936 VEPQVVEAAKPHAVDVE
-945 NMPEVT
+945 TTHPEVI
-951 MVNTDE
+951 
-957 TAAIETPV
+957 AAPV
-965 NEEPAVV
+965 DAAPQIIAEEDVV
-972 SAADEP
+972 VAEEVAEEAEP
-978 VADAVAQEAVPA
+978 VA
-990 KESQPAV
+990 AV
-997 EAVNEVEEIVAEAKQ
+997 EEAAETLVETTTEEIVQ
-1012 ADDKRI
+1012 
-1018 AEEASQQAAEAAAD
+1018 D
-1032 VSPSTAQQVEEVL
+1032 VEIQV
-1045 SAPEAVAEPVV
+1045 EPVV
-1056 TSEPHAPVPARDEP
+1056 EEAKAPEVEPEP
-1070 VNAPAS
+1070 VK
-1076 AAQEPATPEVAS
+1076 VV
-1088 APAAQPAIPE
+1088 
-1098 AASAPAAQPA
+1098 
-1108 ATEAAPAPVA
+1108 AAPAPAHV
-1118 QPAATEA
+1118 
-1125 ASAPAAQPAATEAA
+1125 
-1139 PAPVTQPA
+1139 
-1147 ATEAASTPVA
+1147 
-1157 QPAATEAAPAP
+1157 
-1168 VAQPAATEA
+1168 
-1177 ASAPV
+1177 
-1182 AQPAT
+1182 
-1187 TEAAPVAASHAEPLY
+1187 
-1202 KHHATAPMTKAP
+1202 ATAPMTRAP
-1214 APAYQPEP
+1214 APEYVPEAP
-1222 ARQSDWVRPA
+1222 RHSDWVRPA
-1232 FNFEGQGSAGGHAA
+1232 FSFDGKGAAGGHSA
-1246 THQATAPATRPE
+1246 THQATAPATRPQSVE

>member
-38 KANIYKGKNTRIEPS
+38 KANIYKGKITRIEPS

-73 ISREYFPSNYSN
+73 IAREYFPANYNS

-149 TELKEALSALEL
+149 TELKEALASLEL
-161 PEGMGLIVRT
+161 PDGMGLIVRT

-183 DLSFRMKHWEAIKKA
+183 DLSFRLKHWEAIQKA
-198 AESRP
+198 ADSRP

-293 IDTTEALT
+293 IDSTEALT

-409 GTGTIRDNESLSLS
+409 GTGTVRDNESLSLS

-446 QVASYLLNEKREAV
+446 PIASYLLNEKRAAV
-460 SAIEKRQGG
+460 SAIETRQAD
-469 VRAIIVPND
+469 VRVIIVPND
-478 QMQTPHYS
+478 QMETPHYS
-486 VLRVRSGEETQT
+486 VLRVRKGEETST
-498 LSYHLP
+498 LSYLLP
-504 KLHEA
+504 KLHEE
-509 EMALPSE
+509 EMAMPSDE
-516 EEHAERKRPEQPAL
+516 EPAERKLPEQPAL

-536 DAPPAPQEPAAVAAP
+536 DAPPAPAQEEPARAAATVAPAASAP
-551 VEAAAPKATA
+551 KAAAPAQPGLVARFFSALKKVFSSEEETKPAEVQVEKKA
-561 PAQAPAAAE
+561 
-570 SGLIGRILRG
+570 
-580 LKNMFAGEE
+580 EE
-589 KPVQQPQP
+589 KSERQQ
-597 AVVEE
+597 
-602 KAPEAAAPRGERRNN
+602 ERRKP
-617 RRQNN
+617 RSNN
-622 RRDRNNGERGERY
+622 RRDRN
-635 GDRSERNADR
+635 DRRDNRDNRDSRENRDSRAENSEGR
-645 GAERND
+645 
-651 RNGER
+651 
-656 NDRNAERSDRGDR
+656 
-669 QERGERNDRNPRND
+669 
-683 RNANRNERM
+683 
-692 TRDRDPAAESREENR
+692 ESREENR
-707 RNKRTNP
+707 RNRREKQQQNAEPREIRQ
-714 VTTEARDDLQPGAEE
+714 TTVEDSEKGKARDE
-729 AQQQPRRERQPRR
+729 QQPRRERNRR
-742 RQDEKRQPVQEE
+742 RNDDKRQVQQEAKAQTREEPVVQESE
-754 KVVDIAPVVEEAT
+754 QEER
-767 ESDEHVQVM
+767 VQTM
-776 PRRKPRQLNQKVR
+776 PRRKPRQLAQKVR
-789 IETAEQTAARA
+789 IESAAAEQVVEPVAAPQVA
-800 FAPEEETAPV
+800 EAPV
-810 QEQTPELPTATDTHS
+810 VQPEAAAPRTELAKVDLPAVVEPAAEHDDNG
-825 EADESEDRDSNN
+825 EARESNG
-837 SMPRRSRRS
+837 MPRRSRRS

-862 ERYPNQSPMPL
+862 ERYPTQSPMPL
-873 TFAAASPEMASG
+873 TVACASPEMASG
-885 KVWITYPVAQATDEH
+885 KVWIRYPVVRPQDQQQEDVQVQEFSTTAAEP
-900 EHEQSVVPEYGHQDT
+900 VVAPVAAAEPVVSEVI
-915 ADAVAVA
+915 APAVA
-922 AAASSAQTADEVQP
+922 AESAV
-936 VHLSEPQPE
+936 
-945 NMPEVT
+945 
-951 MVNTDE
+951 
-957 TAAIETPV
+957 
-965 NEEPAVV
+965 
-972 SAADEP
+972 EP
-978 VADAVAQEAVPA
+978 VATTEPVAVINEPEVPVVETTHPEAIAAPVDEQPQLIAEADEAVAEEVVAEAVDVVAQEAVEP
-990 KESQPAV
+990 
-997 EAVNEVEEIVAEAKQ
+997 EA
-1012 ADDKRI
+1012 
-1018 AEEASQQAAEAAAD
+1018 
-1032 VSPSTAQQVEEVL
+1032 
-1045 SAPEAVAEPVV
+1045 AVAEPVAV
-1056 TSEPHAPVPARDEP
+1056 EETALVVEEAPVVSEPVVEP
-1070 VNAPAS
+1070 
-1076 AAQEPATPEVAS
+1076 
-1088 APAAQPAIPE
+1088 APAAE
-1098 AASAPAAQPA
+1098 
-1108 ATEAAPAPVA
+1108 PVVA
-1118 QPAATEA
+1118 
-1125 ASAPAAQPAATEAA
+1125 
-1139 PAPVTQPA
+1139 TQPVV
-1147 ATEAASTPVA
+1147 T
-1157 QPAATEAAPAP
+1157 
-1168 VAQPAATEA
+1168 
-1177 ASAPV
+1177 
-1182 AQPAT
+1182 
-1187 TEAAPVAASHAEPLY
+1187 AAPVVKVANR
-1202 KHHATAPMTKAP
+1202 HATAPMTRAP
-1214 APAYQPEP
+1214 APDYVPEAP
-1222 ARQSDWVRPA
+1222 RQSEWVRP
-1232 FNFEGQGSAGGHAA
+1232 NFDFDGKGSAGGHSA
-1246 THQATAPATRPE
+1246 THKAAAGPTRPQPVE

>member
-38 KANIYKGKNTRIEPS
+38 KANIYKGKITRIEPS

-73 ISREYFPSNYSN
+73 IAREYFPSNYN
-85 HGRPNIKDVLRE
+85 AHGRPNIKDVLRE

-149 TELKEALSALEL
+149 TELKEALASLEL
-161 PEGMGLIVRT
+161 PDGMGLIVRT

-183 DLSFRMKHWEAIKKA
+183 DLGFRLKHWEAIQKA

-247 LGRPDFSSKIKL
+247 LGRPDFTSKIKL

-293 IDTTEALT
+293 IDSTEALT

-409 GTGTIRDNESLSLS
+409 GTGTVRDNESLSLS

-446 QVASYLLNEKREAV
+446 PVASYLLNEKRAAV
-460 SAIEKRQGG
+460 SAIEARLSG
-469 VRAIIVPND
+469 VRCVIVPND

-486 VLRVRSGEETQT
+486 VLRVRKGEETST
-498 LSYHLP
+498 LSYMLP
-504 KLHEA
+504 KLHEEA
-509 EMALPSE
+509 MALPSE
-516 EEHAERKRPEQPAL
+516 EEYAERKLPEQPAL

-536 DAPPAPQEPAAVAAP
+536 EAPPAPAQESTVA
-551 VEAAAPKATA
+551 K
-561 PAQAPAAAE
+561 PAAAKPAADV
-570 SGLIGRILRG
+570 SQPAAQPGLLSRFFSA
-580 LKNMFAGEE
+580 LKKMFAGEE
-589 KPVQQPQP
+589 PQP
-597 AVVEE
+597 APAPVEKKEE
-602 KAPEAAAPRGERRNN
+602 KQERSPDR
-617 RRQNN
+617 RKRQNN
-622 RRDRNNGERGERY
+622 RRDRNERR
-635 GDRSERNADR
+635 DN
-645 GAERND
+645 
-651 RNGER
+651 
-656 NDRNAERSDRGDR
+656 RSD
-669 QERGERNDRNPRND
+669 N
-683 RNANRNERM
+683 NEGREGN
-692 TRDRDPAAESREENR
+692 ESRDNRDNREGREGREGRERREGRDDNR
-707 RNKRTNP
+707 RNRREKPQQNAEDREIRQP
-714 VTTEARDDLQPGAEE
+714 AGEESEKSRSRDE
-729 AQQQPRRERQPRR
+729 QQPRRERNRR
-742 RQDEKRQPVQEE
+742 RNDDKRQAQQEVKALNREEETVQDADQEE
-754 KVVDIAPVVEEAT
+754 R
-767 ESDEHVQVM
+767 VQVM
-776 PRRKPRQLNQKVR
+776 PRRKQRQLSQKVR
-789 IETAEQTAARA
+789 FESQTDEAAVEVVAPQVEPVQSTELAKVDLPAVIEN
-800 FAPEEETAPV
+800 APEQEETT
-810 QEQTPELPTATDTHS
+810 EG
-825 EADESEDRDSNN
+825 RDNAG
-837 SMPRRSRRS
+837 MPRRSRRS

-862 ERYPNQSPMPL
+862 ERYPLQSPMPL
-873 TFAAASPEMASG
+873 AIACASPEMASG
-885 KVWITYPVAQATDEH
+885 KAWIRYPVARPQEQQFDE
-900 EHEQSVVPEYGHQDT
+900 QNVT
-915 ADAVAVA
+915 AEAVAPVAPVVDEVITEA
-922 AAASSAQTADEVQP
+922 AAVVIP
-936 VHLSEPQPE
+936 EPQPQTAE
-945 NMPEVT
+945 VETSHPEVIAAPVT
-951 MVNTDE
+951 EQPQIITPEDVVVAEQVVEDVKAAEPVEITAEAVEPQPVVEVEVE
-957 TAAIETPV
+957 TQVQPEVEI
-965 NEEPAVV
+965 AV
-972 SAADEP
+972 EP
-978 VADAVAQEAVPA
+978 VA
-990 KESQPAV
+990 
-997 EAVNEVEEIVAEAKQ
+997 EEK
-1012 ADDKRI
+1012 
-1018 AEEASQQAAEAAAD
+1018 
-1032 VSPSTAQQVEEVL
+1032 
-1045 SAPEAVAEPVV
+1045 
-1056 TSEPHAPVPARDEP
+1056 
-1070 VNAPAS
+1070 
-1076 AAQEPATPEVAS
+1076 PEVAEVK
-1088 APAAQPAIPE
+1088 APEVKP
-1098 AASAPAAQPA
+1098 
-1108 ATEAAPAPVA
+1108 APAPVA
-1118 QPAATEA
+1118 QVNAG
-1125 ASAPAAQPAATEAA
+1125 
-1139 PAPVTQPA
+1139 V
-1147 ATEAASTPVA
+1147 
-1157 QPAATEAAPAP
+1157 
-1168 VAQPAATEA
+1168 
-1177 ASAPV
+1177 
-1182 AQPAT
+1182 
-1187 TEAAPVAASHAEPLY
+1187 
-1202 KHHATAPMTKAP
+1202 HHATAPMTRAP
-1214 APAYQPEP
+1214 APEYVPEAP
-1222 ARQSDWVRPA
+1222 RHSDWVRPA
-1232 FNFEGQGSAGGHAA
+1232 FDFEGKGSAGGHSA
-1246 THQATAPATRPE
+1246 THQATAPATRPQPAE

>member
-1 MKRMLINATQQE
+1 MLINATQQE

-38 KANIYKGKNTRIEPS
+38 KANIYKGKITRIEPS

-73 ISREYFPSNYSN
+73 IAREYFPANYNS

-149 TELKEALSALEL
+149 TELKEALASLEL
-161 PEGMGLIVRT
+161 PDGMGLIVRT

-183 DLSFRMKHWEAIKKA
+183 DLSFRLKHWEAIQKA
-198 AESRP
+198 ADSRP

-293 IDTTEALT
+293 IDSTEALT

-409 GTGTIRDNESLSLS
+409 GTGTVRDNESLSLS

-446 QVASYLLNEKREAV
+446 PIASYLLNEKRAAV
-460 SAIEKRQGG
+460 SAIETRQAD
-469 VRAIIVPND
+469 VRVIIVPND
-478 QMQTPHYS
+478 QMETPHYS
-486 VLRVRSGEETQT
+486 VLRVRKGEETST
-498 LSYHLP
+498 LSYLLP
-504 KLHEA
+504 KLHEE
-509 EMALPSE
+509 EMAMPSDE
-516 EEHAERKRPEQPAL
+516 EPAERKLPEQPAL

-536 DAPPAPQEPAAVAAP
+536 DAPPAPAQEEPARAAATVAP
-551 VEAAAPKATA
+551 AASAPKA
-561 PAQAPAAAE
+561 PAQPGLVARFFSALKKVFSSEEETKPAEVQVEKKA
-570 SGLIGRILRG
+570 
-580 LKNMFAGEE
+580 EE
-589 KPVQQPQP
+589 KSERQQ
-597 AVVEE
+597 
-602 KAPEAAAPRGERRNN
+602 ERRKP
-617 RRQNN
+617 RSNN
-622 RRDRNNGERGERY
+622 RRDRN
-635 GDRSERNADR
+635 DRRDNRDNRDSREHRDSRAENSEGR
-645 GAERND
+645 
-651 RNGER
+651 
-656 NDRNAERSDRGDR
+656 
-669 QERGERNDRNPRND
+669 
-683 RNANRNERM
+683 
-692 TRDRDPAAESREENR
+692 ESREENR
-707 RNKRTNP
+707 RNRREKQQQNAEPREIRQ
-714 VTTEARDDLQPGAEE
+714 TTVEDSEKGKARDE
-729 AQQQPRRERQPRR
+729 QQPRRERNRR
-742 RQDEKRQPVQEE
+742 RNDDKRQVQQEAKAQTREEPVVQESE
-754 KVVDIAPVVEEAT
+754 QEER
-767 ESDEHVQVM
+767 VQTM
-776 PRRKPRQLNQKVR
+776 PRRKPRQLAQKVR
-789 IETAEQTAARA
+789 IESAAAEQVVEPVAAPQVAEAPVVQPEAAAPRTELAKVDLPAVVETTAEHDENGEAR
-800 FAPEEETAPV
+800 
-810 QEQTPELPTATDTHS
+810 
-825 EADESEDRDSNN
+825 ESNG
-837 SMPRRSRRS
+837 MPRRSRRS

-862 ERYPNQSPMPL
+862 ERYPTQSPMPL
-873 TFAAASPEMASG
+873 TVACASPEMASG
-885 KVWITYPVAQATDEH
+885 KVWIRYPVVRPQDQQQEDVQVQEISTTAAEP
-900 EHEQSVVPEYGHQDT
+900 VVAPVAAAEPVVSEVI
-915 ADAVAVA
+915 APAVA
-922 AAASSAQTADEVQP
+922 AESAV
-936 VHLSEPQPE
+936 
-945 NMPEVT
+945 
-951 MVNTDE
+951 
-957 TAAIETPV
+957 
-965 NEEPAVV
+965 
-972 SAADEP
+972 EP
-978 VADAVAQEAVPA
+978 VATSEPVAVISEPEVPVVETTHPEAIAAPVDEQPQLIAEADEAVAEEVVAEAVDVVAQEAVEP
-990 KESQPAV
+990 
-997 EAVNEVEEIVAEAKQ
+997 EA
-1012 ADDKRI
+1012 
-1018 AEEASQQAAEAAAD
+1018 
-1032 VSPSTAQQVEEVL
+1032 
-1045 SAPEAVAEPVV
+1045 AVAEPVAV
-1056 TSEPHAPVPARDEP
+1056 EETAVVVEEAPVVSEPVVEP
-1070 VNAPAS
+1070 
-1076 AAQEPATPEVAS
+1076 
-1088 APAAQPAIPE
+1088 APAAE
-1098 AASAPAAQPA
+1098 
-1108 ATEAAPAPVA
+1108 PVVA
-1118 QPAATEA
+1118 
-1125 ASAPAAQPAATEAA
+1125 
-1139 PAPVTQPA
+1139 TQPVV
-1147 ATEAASTPVA
+1147 T
-1157 QPAATEAAPAP
+1157 
-1168 VAQPAATEA
+1168 
-1177 ASAPV
+1177 
-1182 AQPAT
+1182 
-1187 TEAAPVAASHAEPLY
+1187 AAPVVKVANR
-1202 KHHATAPMTKAP
+1202 HATAPMTRAP
-1214 APAYQPEP
+1214 APDYVPEAP
-1222 ARQSDWVRPA
+1222 RQSEWVRP
-1232 FNFEGQGSAGGHAA
+1232 NFDFDGKGSAGGHSA
-1246 THQATAPATRPE
+1246 THKAAAGPTRPQPVE

>member
-38 KANIYKGKNTRIEPS
+38 KANIYKGKITRIEPS

-73 ISREYFPSNYSN
+73 IAREYFPANYNS

-149 TELKEALSALEL
+149 TELKEALASLEL
-161 PEGMGLIVRT
+161 PDGMGLIVRT

-183 DLSFRMKHWEAIKKA
+183 DLSFRLKHWEAIQKA
-198 AESRP
+198 ADSRP

-293 IDTTEALT
+293 IDSTEALT

-409 GTGTIRDNESLSLS
+409 GTGTVRDNESLSLS

-446 QVASYLLNEKREAV
+446 PIASYLLNEKRAAV
-460 SAIEKRQGG
+460 SAIETRQAD
-469 VRAIIVPND
+469 VRVIIVPND
-478 QMQTPHYS
+478 QMETPHYS
-486 VLRVRSGEETQT
+486 VLRVRKGEETST
-498 LSYHLP
+498 LSYLLP
-504 KLHEA
+504 KLHEE
-509 EMALPSE
+509 EMAMPSDE
-516 EEHAERKRPEQPAL
+516 EPAERKLPEQPAL

-536 DAPPAPQEPAAVAAP
+536 DAPPAPAQEEPARAAATVAPAASAP
-551 VEAAAPKATA
+551 KAAAP
-561 PAQAPAAAE
+561 AQP
-570 SGLIGRILRG
+570 GLVARFFSA
-580 LKNMFAGEE
+580 LKNMFSSEEETKPAEVQVEKKAEE
-589 KPVQQPQP
+589 KSERQQDRR
-597 AVVEE
+597 
-602 KAPEAAAPRGERRNN
+602 KPRS
-617 RRQNN
+617 NN
-622 RRDRNNGERGERY
+622 RRDRN
-635 GDRSERNADR
+635 DRRDNRDNRDSRENRDSRAENSEGR
-645 GAERND
+645 
-651 RNGER
+651 
-656 NDRNAERSDRGDR
+656 
-669 QERGERNDRNPRND
+669 
-683 RNANRNERM
+683 
-692 TRDRDPAAESREENR
+692 ESREENR
-707 RNKRTNP
+707 RNRREKQQQNAEPREIRQ
-714 VTTEARDDLQPGAEE
+714 TTVEDSEKGKARDE
-729 AQQQPRRERQPRR
+729 QQPRRERNRR
-742 RQDEKRQPVQEE
+742 RNDDKRQVQQEAKAQTREEPVVQESE
-754 KVVDIAPVVEEAT
+754 QEER
-767 ESDEHVQVM
+767 VQTM
-776 PRRKPRQLNQKVR
+776 PRRKPRQLAQKVR
-789 IETAEQTAARA
+789 IESAAAEQVVEPVAAPQVAEAPVVQPEAAAPRTELAKVDLPAVVETAA
-800 FAPEEETAPV
+800 EHDENG
-810 QEQTPELPTATDTHS
+810 
-825 EADESEDRDSNN
+825 EARESNG
-837 SMPRRSRRS
+837 MPRRSRRS

-862 ERYPNQSPMPL
+862 ERYPTQSPMPL
-873 TFAAASPEMASG
+873 TVACASPEMASG
-885 KVWITYPVAQATDEH
+885 KVWIRYPVVRPQDQQQEDVQVQEFSTTAAEP
-900 EHEQSVVPEYGHQDT
+900 VVAPVAAAEP
-915 ADAVAVA
+915 AVSDVIAPAVA
-922 AAASSAQTADEVQP
+922 AESAV
-936 VHLSEPQPE
+936 
-945 NMPEVT
+945 
-951 MVNTDE
+951 
-957 TAAIETPV
+957 
-965 NEEPAVV
+965 
-972 SAADEP
+972 EP
-978 VADAVAQEAVPA
+978 VATTEPVAVINEPEVPVVETTHPEAIAAPVDEQPQLIAEADEAVAEEVVAEAVDVVAQEAVEP
-990 KESQPAV
+990 
-997 EAVNEVEEIVAEAKQ
+997 EA
-1012 ADDKRI
+1012 
-1018 AEEASQQAAEAAAD
+1018 
-1032 VSPSTAQQVEEVL
+1032 
-1045 SAPEAVAEPVV
+1045 AVAEPVAV
-1056 TSEPHAPVPARDEP
+1056 EETAVVVEEAPVVSEPVVEP
-1070 VNAPAS
+1070 
-1076 AAQEPATPEVAS
+1076 
-1088 APAAQPAIPE
+1088 APAAE
-1098 AASAPAAQPA
+1098 
-1108 ATEAAPAPVA
+1108 PVVA
-1118 QPAATEA
+1118 
-1125 ASAPAAQPAATEAA
+1125 
-1139 PAPVTQPA
+1139 TQPVV
-1147 ATEAASTPVA
+1147 T
-1157 QPAATEAAPAP
+1157 
-1168 VAQPAATEA
+1168 
-1177 ASAPV
+1177 
-1182 AQPAT
+1182 
-1187 TEAAPVAASHAEPLY
+1187 AAPVVKVANR
-1202 KHHATAPMTKAP
+1202 HATAPMTRAP
-1214 APAYQPEP
+1214 APDYVPEAP
-1222 ARQSDWVRPA
+1222 RQSEWVRP
-1232 FNFEGQGSAGGHAA
+1232 NFDFDG
-1246 THQATAPATRPE
+1246 

>member
-38 KANIYKGKNTRIEPS
+38 KANIYKGKITRIEPS

-73 ISREYFPSNYSN
+73 IAREYFPSNYAS

-149 TELKEALSALEL
+149 TELKEALASLEV
-161 PEGMGLIVRT
+161 PDGMGLIVRT

-183 DLSFRMKHWEAIKKA
+183 DLSFRLKHWEAIQKA

-232 DNPKVLEL
+232 DNPKILEL

-247 LGRPDFSSKIKL
+247 LGRPDFTSKIKL

-432 LKENTKEVHAIVPV
+432 LKENTQEVHAIVPV
-446 QVASYLLNEKREAV
+446 PIASYLLNEKRQAI
-460 SAIEKRQGG
+460 SAIEQRQNGIRCI
-469 VRAIIVPND
+469 VVPND
-478 QMQTPHYS
+478 QMETPHYS
-486 VLRVRSGEETQT
+486 VLRIRKGEETQV
-498 LSYHLP
+498 LSYLLP
-504 KLHEA
+504 KLHEE
-509 EMALPSE
+509 EMAAGVIDDEPT
-516 EEHAERKRPEQPAL
+516 ERKRPEQPAL
-530 AAFVMP
+530 ATFVMP
-536 DAPPAPQEPAAVAAP
+536 EVPPMPAESAQPKAQEKTAPTVVASS
-551 VEAAAPKATA
+551 AAAQP
-561 PAQAPAAAE
+561 
-570 SGLIGRILRG
+570 SGPGFFGRLIAG
-580 LKNMFAGEE
+580 LKKMFAGDDSAETSVAKEAKEE
-589 KPVQQPQP
+589 QTTAKQQD
-597 AVVEE
+597 
-602 KAPEAAAPRGERRNN
+602 RRNN

-622 RRDRNNGERGERY
+622 RRDRN
-635 GDRSERNADR
+635 
-645 GAERND
+645 D
-651 RNGER
+651 RNSNR
-656 NDRNAERSDRGDR
+656 DNRGSEAR
-669 QERGERNDRNPRND
+669 EGREPRE
-683 RNANRNERM
+683 NR
-692 TRDRDPAAESREENR
+692 DDNR
-707 RNKRTNP
+707 RNRRQAQPQTSD
-714 VTTEARDDLQPGAEE
+714 VQARQTSGADE
-729 AQQQPRRERQPRR
+729 QQQDKPQQPRRERNRR
-742 RQDEKRQPVQEE
+742 RNDEKRQAQQEVKSLQRDNVTEQENEQEE
-754 KVVDIAPVVEEAT
+754 R
-767 ESDEHVQVM
+767 VQVM

-789 IETAEQTAARA
+789 IESAESAASQDVVVQEVVTEA
-800 FAPEEETAPV
+800 LAAPV
-810 QEQTPELPTATDTHS
+810 ASLPATLPAEPAAPALPVAVNTTETSSAEDENGEARS
-825 EADESEDRDSNN
+825 ETSAG
-837 SMPRRSRRS
+837 MPRRSRRS

-862 ERYPNQSPMPL
+862 ERYPAVSPMPL
-873 TFAAASPEMASG
+873 TVACASPEMASG
-885 KVWITYPVAQATDEH
+885 KVWIRYPIARPQDEAQETRDSVIALPAATEQPEVAQVEVIQPVVSPVSVAAQPAVADEPTVTS
-900 EHEQSVVPEYGHQDT
+900 EPVQVEPVITQET
-915 ADAVAVA
+915 AVA
-922 AAASSAQTADEVQP
+922 AAVEPQTTHPEVIAAPVTEQPQIIAAADMPVAENVAEQAVDAQVVTEQEEAAAAQPEAVVEPVAETTVPVIAAQSTAEPTAPVIAASVESVEAPAIVEQP
-936 VHLSEPQPE
+936 VRAEPQPA
-945 NMPEVT
+945 VT
-951 MVNTDE
+951 E
-957 TAAIETPV
+957 TTK
-965 NEEPAVV
+965 AVV
-972 SAADEP
+972 SGGH
-978 VADAVAQEAVPA
+978 
-990 KESQPAV
+990 
-997 EAVNEVEEIVAEAKQ
+997 
-1012 ADDKRI
+1012 
-1018 AEEASQQAAEAAAD
+1018 AS
-1032 VSPSTAQQVEEVL
+1032 
-1045 SAPEAVAEPVV
+1045 
-1056 TSEPHAPVPARDEP
+1056 
-1070 VNAPAS
+1070 
-1076 AAQEPATPEVAS
+1076 
-1088 APAAQPAIPE
+1088 
-1098 AASAPAAQPA
+1098 
-1108 ATEAAPAPVA
+1108 
-1118 QPAATEA
+1118 
-1125 ASAPAAQPAATEAA
+1125 
-1139 PAPVTQPA
+1139 
-1147 ATEAASTPVA
+1147 
-1157 QPAATEAAPAP
+1157 
-1168 VAQPAATEA
+1168 
-1177 ASAPV
+1177 
-1182 AQPAT
+1182 
-1187 TEAAPVAASHAEPLY
+1187 
-1202 KHHATAPMTKAP
+1202 APMTKAP
-1214 APAYQPEP
+1214 APAYVAQAP
-1222 ARQSDWVRPA
+1222 RHSDWQRPA
-1232 FNFEGQGSAGGHAA
+1232 YQFAGKGSAGGHSASQ
-1246 THQATAPATRPE
+1246 QASAPAGKPQ

>member
-38 KANIYKGKNTRIEPS
+38 KANIYKGKITRIEPS

-73 ISREYFPSNYSN
+73 IAREYFPANYNS

-149 TELKEALSALEL
+149 TELKEALASLEL
-161 PEGMGLIVRT
+161 PDGMGLIVRT

-183 DLSFRMKHWEAIKKA
+183 DLSFRLKHWEAIQKA
-198 AESRP
+198 ADSRP

-293 IDTTEALT
+293 IDSTEALT

-409 GTGTIRDNESLSLS
+409 GTGTVRDNESLSLS

-446 QVASYLLNEKREAV
+446 PIASYLLNEKRAAV
-460 SAIEKRQGG
+460 SAIETRQAD
-469 VRAIIVPND
+469 VRVIIVPND
-478 QMQTPHYS
+478 QMETPHYS
-486 VLRVRSGEETQT
+486 VLRVRKGEETST
-498 LSYHLP
+498 LSYLLP
-504 KLHEA
+504 KLHEE
-509 EMALPSE
+509 EMAMPSDE
-516 EEHAERKRPEQPAL
+516 EPAERKLPEQPAL

-536 DAPPAPQEPAAVAAP
+536 DAPPAPAQEEPARAAATVAPAASAP
-551 VEAAAPKATA
+551 KAAAP
-561 PAQAPAAAE
+561 AQP
-570 SGLIGRILRG
+570 GLVARFFSA
-580 LKNMFAGEE
+580 LKNMFSSEEETKPAEVQVEKKAEE
-589 KPVQQPQP
+589 KSERQQDRR
-597 AVVEE
+597 
-602 KAPEAAAPRGERRNN
+602 KPRS
-617 RRQNN
+617 NN
-622 RRDRNNGERGERY
+622 RRDRN
-635 GDRSERNADR
+635 DRRDNRDNRDSRENRDSRAENSEGR
-645 GAERND
+645 
-651 RNGER
+651 
-656 NDRNAERSDRGDR
+656 
-669 QERGERNDRNPRND
+669 
-683 RNANRNERM
+683 
-692 TRDRDPAAESREENR
+692 ESREENR
-707 RNKRTNP
+707 RNRREKQQQNAEPREIRQ
-714 VTTEARDDLQPGAEE
+714 TTVEDSEKGKARDE
-729 AQQQPRRERQPRR
+729 QQPRRERNRR
-742 RQDEKRQPVQEE
+742 RNDDKRQVQQEAKAQTREEPVVQESE
-754 KVVDIAPVVEEAT
+754 QEER
-767 ESDEHVQVM
+767 VQTM
-776 PRRKPRQLNQKVR
+776 PRRKPRQLAQKVR
-789 IETAEQTAARA
+789 IESAAAEQVVEPVAAPQVAEAPVVQPEAAAPRTELAKVDLPAVVETAA
-800 FAPEEETAPV
+800 EHDENG
-810 QEQTPELPTATDTHS
+810 
-825 EADESEDRDSNN
+825 EARESNG
-837 SMPRRSRRS
+837 MPRRSRRS

-862 ERYPNQSPMPL
+862 ERYPTQSPMPL
-873 TFAAASPEMASG
+873 TVACASPEMASG
-885 KVWITYPVAQATDEH
+885 KVWIRYPVVRPQDQQQEDVQVQEFSTTAAEP
-900 EHEQSVVPEYGHQDT
+900 VVAPVAAAEP
-915 ADAVAVA
+915 AVSDVIAPAVA
-922 AAASSAQTADEVQP
+922 AESAV
-936 VHLSEPQPE
+936 
-945 NMPEVT
+945 
-951 MVNTDE
+951 
-957 TAAIETPV
+957 
-965 NEEPAVV
+965 
-972 SAADEP
+972 EP
-978 VADAVAQEAVPA
+978 VATTEPVAVINEPEVPVVETTHPEAIAAPVDEQPQLIAEADEAVAEEVVAEAVDVVAQEAVEP
-990 KESQPAV
+990 
-997 EAVNEVEEIVAEAKQ
+997 EA
-1012 ADDKRI
+1012 
-1018 AEEASQQAAEAAAD
+1018 
-1032 VSPSTAQQVEEVL
+1032 
-1045 SAPEAVAEPVV
+1045 AVAEPVAV
-1056 TSEPHAPVPARDEP
+1056 EETAVVVEEAPVVFEP
-1070 VNAPAS
+1070 VV
-1076 AAQEPATPEVAS
+1076 EP
-1088 APAAQPAIPE
+1088 APAAE
-1098 AASAPAAQPA
+1098 
-1108 ATEAAPAPVA
+1108 PVVA
-1118 QPAATEA
+1118 
-1125 ASAPAAQPAATEAA
+1125 
-1139 PAPVTQPA
+1139 TQPVV
-1147 ATEAASTPVA
+1147 T
-1157 QPAATEAAPAP
+1157 
-1168 VAQPAATEA
+1168 
-1177 ASAPV
+1177 
-1182 AQPAT
+1182 
-1187 TEAAPVAASHAEPLY
+1187 AAPVVKVANR
-1202 KHHATAPMTKAP
+1202 HATAPMTRAP
-1214 APAYQPEP
+1214 APDYVPEAP
-1222 ARQSDWVRPA
+1222 RQSEWVRP
-1232 FNFEGQGSAGGHAA
+1232 NFDFDGKGSAGGHSA
-1246 THQATAPATRPE
+1246 THKAAAGPTRPQPVE

>member
-38 KANIYKGKNTRIEPS
+38 KANIYKGKITRIEPS

-73 ISREYFPSNYSN
+73 IAREYFPANYNS

-149 TELKEALSALEL
+149 TELKEALASLEL
-161 PEGMGLIVRT
+161 PDGMGLIVRT

-183 DLSFRMKHWEAIKKA
+183 DLGFRLKHWEAIQKA

-247 LGRPDFSSKIKL
+247 LGRPDFTSKIKL

-293 IDTTEALT
+293 IDSTEALT

-409 GTGTIRDNESLSLS
+409 GTGTVRDNESLSLS

-446 QVASYLLNEKREAV
+446 PIASYLLNEKREAV
-460 SAIEKRQGG
+460 SAVETRQGG
-469 VRAIIVPND
+469 VRCIIVPND

-486 VLRVRSGEETQT
+486 VLRVRKGEETST
-498 LSYHLP
+498 LSYLLP
-504 KLHEA
+504 KLHEE
-509 EMALPSE
+509 EMAMPSDAE
-516 EEHAERKRPEQPAL
+516 PAERKLPEQPAL
-530 AAFVMP
+530 ATFIMP
-536 DAPPAPQEPAAVAAP
+536 EAPPAPVQEKAPAK
-551 VEAAAPKATA
+551 AAAQK
-561 PAQAPAAAE
+561 PAEISDKPAE
-570 SGLIGRILRG
+570 PGLLGRFFSA
-580 LKNMFAGEE
+580 LKKMFAGEE
-589 KPVQQPQP
+589 PQP
-597 AVVEE
+597 EQPKVTPKEE
-602 KAPEAAAPRGERRNN
+602 KQERPQDR
-617 RRQNN
+617 RKRQNN
-622 RRDRNNGERGERY
+622 RRDRNDRDRRDNRDNRGDRDNRGER
-635 GDRSERNADR
+635 DN
-645 GAERND
+645 
-651 RNGER
+651 
-656 NDRNAERSDRGDR
+656 RSD
-669 QERGERNDRNPRND
+669 N
-683 RNANRNERM
+683 NEG
-692 TRDRDPAAESREENR
+692 REAREDNR
-707 RNKRTNP
+707 RNRREKPQQQNVEDREIRQQAGDESEKTRQ
-714 VTTEARDDLQPGAEE
+714 RDE
-729 AQQQPRRERQPRR
+729 QQPRRERNRR
-742 RQDEKRQPVQEE
+742 RNDDKRQAQQEAKVVNTEAPVEQDADQEE
-754 KVVDIAPVVEEAT
+754 R
-767 ESDEHVQVM
+767 VQVM
-776 PRRKPRQLNQKVR
+776 PRRKQRQLSQKVR
-789 IETAEQTAARA
+789 FASEQAEVATVAAAEPVVETAQNTQLAKLDLPAVVDTVAEHDDNGEAR
-800 FAPEEETAPV
+800 
-810 QEQTPELPTATDTHS
+810 D
-825 EADESEDRDSNN
+825 NN
-837 SMPRRSRRS
+837 GMPRRSRRS

-862 ERYPNQSPMPL
+862 ERYPTQSPMPL
-873 TFAAASPEMASG
+873 TVACASPEMASG
-885 KVWITYPVAQATDEH
+885 KVWIRYPVAR
-900 EHEQSVVPEYGHQDT
+900 
-915 ADAVAVA
+915 
-922 AAASSAQTADEVQP
+922 
-936 VHLSEPQPE
+936 PQE
-945 NMPEVT
+945 
-951 MVNTDE
+951 
-957 TAAIETPV
+957 
-965 NEEPAVV
+965 
-972 SAADEP
+972 
-978 VADAVAQEAVPA
+978 
-990 KESQPAV
+990 
-997 EAVNEVEEIVAEAKQ
+997 
-1012 ADDKRI
+1012 
-1018 AEEASQQAAEAAAD
+1018 
-1032 VSPSTAQQVEEVL
+1032 QQVEEQN
-1045 SAPEAVAEPVV
+1045 VAAETVEPIV
-1056 TSEPHAPVPARDEP
+1056 APV
-1070 VNAPAS
+1070 
-1076 AAQEPATPEVAS
+1076 
-1088 APAAQPAIPE
+1088 
-1098 AASAPAAQPA
+1098 A
-1108 ATEAAPAPVA
+1108 ATEAAAVVVEEAPQIVADAQPVVDVEPVAEPQQVVETAEIETTHPEVIAAPVDEQPQFIAQEDVVVAEQVAEDAEPAAEVVEEEVVTEAVAEQPVDVTPAP
-1118 QPAATEA
+1118 Q
-1125 ASAPAAQPAATEAA
+1125 APA
-1139 PAPVTQPA
+1139 PAPVVKPEPA
-1147 ATEAASTPVA
+1147 VA
-1157 QPAATEAAPAP
+1157 V
-1168 VAQPAATEA
+1168 VAE
-1177 ASAPV
+1177 
-1182 AQPAT
+1182 
-1187 TEAAPVAASHAEPLY
+1187 H
-1202 KHHATAPMTKAP
+1202 HHATAPMTRAP
-1214 APAYQPEP
+1214 APEYVPEAP
-1222 ARQSDWVRPA
+1222 RHSDWVRPA
-1232 FNFEGQGSAGGHAA
+1232 FDFDGRGSAGGHSA
-1246 THQATAPATRPE
+1246 THQATAPATRPNPVE

>member
-38 KANIYKGKNTRIEPS
+38 KANIHKGKITRIEPS

-73 ISREYFPSNYSN
+73 IAREYFPANYNS

-149 TELKEALSALEL
+149 TELKEALASLEL
-161 PEGMGLIVRT
+161 PDGMGLIVRT

-183 DLSFRMKHWEAIKKA
+183 DLSFRLKHWEAIQKA
-198 AESRP
+198 ADSRP

-293 IDTTEALT
+293 IDSTEALT

-409 GTGTIRDNESLSLS
+409 GTGTVRDNESLSLS

-446 QVASYLLNEKREAV
+446 PIASYLLNEKRAAV
-460 SAIEKRQGG
+460 SAIETRQAD
-469 VRAIIVPND
+469 VRVIIVPND
-478 QMQTPHYS
+478 QMETPHYS
-486 VLRVRSGEETQT
+486 VLRVRKGEETST
-498 LSYHLP
+498 LSYLLP
-504 KLHEA
+504 KLHEE
-509 EMALPSE
+509 EMAMPSDE
-516 EEHAERKRPEQPAL
+516 EPAERKLPEQPAL

-536 DAPPAPQEPAAVAAP
+536 DAPPAPAQEEPARAAATVAPAASAP
-551 VEAAAPKATA
+551 KAAAPAQPGLVARFFSALKKVFSSEEETKPAEVQVEKKA
-561 PAQAPAAAE
+561 
-570 SGLIGRILRG
+570 
-580 LKNMFAGEE
+580 EE
-589 KPVQQPQP
+589 KSERQQ
-597 AVVEE
+597 
-602 KAPEAAAPRGERRNN
+602 ERRKP
-617 RRQNN
+617 RSNN
-622 RRDRNNGERGERY
+622 RRDRN
-635 GDRSERNADR
+635 DRRDNRDNRDSRENRDSRAENSEGR
-645 GAERND
+645 
-651 RNGER
+651 
-656 NDRNAERSDRGDR
+656 
-669 QERGERNDRNPRND
+669 
-683 RNANRNERM
+683 
-692 TRDRDPAAESREENR
+692 ESREENR
-707 RNKRTNP
+707 RNRREKQQQNAEPREIRQ
-714 VTTEARDDLQPGAEE
+714 TTVEDSEKGKARDE
-729 AQQQPRRERQPRR
+729 QQPRRERNRR
-742 RQDEKRQPVQEE
+742 RNDDKRQVQQEAKAQTREEPVVQESE
-754 KVVDIAPVVEEAT
+754 QEER
-767 ESDEHVQVM
+767 VQTM
-776 PRRKPRQLNQKVR
+776 PRRKPRQLAQKVR
-789 IETAEQTAARA
+789 IESAAAEQVVEPVAAPQVAEAPVVQPEAAAPRTELAKVDLPAVVETTAEHDENGEAR
-800 FAPEEETAPV
+800 
-810 QEQTPELPTATDTHS
+810 
-825 EADESEDRDSNN
+825 ESNG
-837 SMPRRSRRS
+837 MPRRSRRS

-862 ERYPNQSPMPL
+862 ERYPTQSPMPL
-873 TFAAASPEMASG
+873 TVACASPEMASG
-885 KVWITYPVAQATDEH
+885 KVWIRYPVVRPQDQQQEDVQVQEFSTTAAEP
-900 EHEQSVVPEYGHQDT
+900 VVAPVAAAEPVVSEVI
-915 ADAVAVA
+915 APAVA
-922 AAASSAQTADEVQP
+922 AESAV
-936 VHLSEPQPE
+936 
-945 NMPEVT
+945 
-951 MVNTDE
+951 
-957 TAAIETPV
+957 
-965 NEEPAVV
+965 
-972 SAADEP
+972 EP
-978 VADAVAQEAVPA
+978 VATSEPVAVISEPEVPVVETTHPEAIAAPVDEQPQLIAEADEAVAEEVVAEAVDVVAQEAVEP
-990 KESQPAV
+990 
-997 EAVNEVEEIVAEAKQ
+997 EA
-1012 ADDKRI
+1012 
-1018 AEEASQQAAEAAAD
+1018 
-1032 VSPSTAQQVEEVL
+1032 
-1045 SAPEAVAEPVV
+1045 AVAEPVAV
-1056 TSEPHAPVPARDEP
+1056 EETAVVVEEAPVVSEPVVEPAPEAEP
-1070 VNAPAS
+1070 V
-1076 AAQEPATPEVAS
+1076 VA
-1088 APAAQPAIPE
+1088 
-1098 AASAPAAQPA
+1098 
-1108 ATEAAPAPVA
+1108 
-1118 QPAATEA
+1118 
-1125 ASAPAAQPAATEAA
+1125 
-1139 PAPVTQPA
+1139 TQPVV
-1147 ATEAASTPVA
+1147 T
-1157 QPAATEAAPAP
+1157 
-1168 VAQPAATEA
+1168 
-1177 ASAPV
+1177 
-1182 AQPAT
+1182 
-1187 TEAAPVAASHAEPLY
+1187 AAPVVKVANR
-1202 KHHATAPMTKAP
+1202 HATAPMTRAP
-1214 APAYQPEP
+1214 APDYVPEAP
-1222 ARQSDWVRPA
+1222 RQSEWVRP
-1232 FNFEGQGSAGGHAA
+1232 NFDFDGKGSAGGHSA
-1246 THQATAPATRPE
+1246 THKAAAGPTRPQPVE

>member
-38 KANIYKGKNTRIEPS
+38 KANIYKGKITRIEPS

-73 ISREYFPSNYSN
+73 IAREYFPANYN
-85 HGRPNIKDVLRE
+85 AHGRPNIKDVLRE

-149 TELKEALSALEL
+149 TELKEALASLEL
-161 PEGMGLIVRT
+161 PDGMGLIVRT

-183 DLSFRMKHWEAIKKA
+183 DLSFRLKHWEAIQKA

-247 LGRPDFSSKIKL
+247 LGRPDFTSKIKL

-409 GTGTIRDNESLSLS
+409 GTGTVRDNESLSLS

-446 QVASYLLNEKREAV
+446 PIASYLLNEKRAAV
-460 SAIEKRQGG
+460 SAIEARQGG
-469 VRAIIVPND
+469 VRCIIVPND
-478 QMQTPHYS
+478 QMETPHYH
-486 VLRVRSGEETQT
+486 VLRIRKGEETST
-498 LSYHLP
+498 LSYLLP
-504 KLHEA
+504 KLHEE
-509 EMALPSE
+509 EMALPSDDE
-516 EEHAERKRPEQPAL
+516 PAERKLPEQPAL
-530 AAFVMP
+530 ATFIMP
-536 DAPPAPQEPAAVAAP
+536 EAPPEAALEKPAAKPAAQKP
-551 VEAAAPKATA
+551 EATA
-561 PAQAPAAAE
+561 AKAQPAQP
-570 SGLIGRILRG
+570 GLLSRFFGA
-580 LKNMFAGEE
+580 LKKMFAGDEVQPEQPKEE
-589 KPVQQPQP
+589 PKAAKPERQQD
-597 AVVEE
+597 
-602 KAPEAAAPRGERRNN
+602 RRK
-617 RRQNN
+617 RQNN
-622 RRDRNNGERGERY
+622 RRDRN
-635 GDRSERNADR
+635 D
-645 GAERND
+645 
-651 RNGER
+651 
-656 NDRNAERSDRGDR
+656 RSDRN
-669 QERGERNDRNPRND
+669 E
-683 RNANRNERM
+683 RNER
-692 TRDRDPAAESREENR
+692 RDNRDNRSDNNEGREQREDNR
-707 RNKRTNP
+707 RNRREKQQQNVEDR
-714 VTTEARDDLQPGAEE
+714 EIRQQAGDESEKSKQRDD
-729 AQQQPRRERQPRR
+729 QQPRRERNRR
-742 RQDEKRQPVQEE
+742 RNDEKRQAQQEVKNLNREEHVEQQDGEQEE
-754 KVVDIAPVVEEAT
+754 RT
-767 ESDEHVQVM
+767 QVM
-776 PRRKPRQLNQKVR
+776 PRRKQRQLAQKVR
-789 IETAEQTAARA
+789 
-800 FAPEEETAPV
+800 FASEATEETANVAVETRESATGTQLAKVDLPAV
-810 QEQTPELPTATDTHS
+810 VDNNIEQ
-825 EADESEDRDSNN
+825 DENGENRDNAG
-837 SMPRRSRRS
+837 MPRRSRRS

-862 ERYPNQSPMPL
+862 ERYPTQSPMPL
-873 TFAAASPEMASG
+873 TVACASPEMASG
-885 KVWITYPVAQATDEH
+885 KVWIRYPVARP
-900 EHEQSVVPEYGHQDT
+900 EQVVEEQPVTEEVI
-915 ADAVAVA
+915 APVA
-922 AAASSAQTADEVQP
+922 AVEEVVTETATV
-936 VHLSEPQPE
+936 VEPQVVETEAPQAADVE
-945 NMPEVT
+945 TTHPEVI
-951 MVNTDE
+951 
-957 TAAIETPV
+957 AAPV
-965 NEEPAVV
+965 DAAPQLIAEEDVV
-972 SAADEP
+972 
-978 VADAVAQEAVPA
+978 
-990 KESQPAV
+990 
-997 EAVNEVEEIVAEAKQ
+997 VAEE
-1012 ADDKRI
+1012 I
-1018 AEEASQQAAEAAAD
+1018 AEEAEPVAAVED
-1032 VSPSTAQQVEEVL
+1032 TAETLVETTAEEVVQDV
-1045 SAPEAVAEPVV
+1045 EIQVEPVV
-1056 TSEPHAPVPARDEP
+1056 EEPKAPEVKSEPV
-1070 VNAPAS
+1070 V
-1076 AAQEPATPEVAS
+1076 S
-1088 APAAQPAIPE
+1088 APAAAH
-1098 AASAPAAQPA
+1098 
-1108 ATEAAPAPVA
+1108 V
-1118 QPAATEA
+1118 
-1125 ASAPAAQPAATEAA
+1125 
-1139 PAPVTQPA
+1139 
-1147 ATEAASTPVA
+1147 
-1157 QPAATEAAPAP
+1157 
-1168 VAQPAATEA
+1168 
-1177 ASAPV
+1177 
-1182 AQPAT
+1182 
-1187 TEAAPVAASHAEPLY
+1187 
-1202 KHHATAPMTKAP
+1202 ATAPMTRAP
-1214 APAYQPEP
+1214 APDYVPEAP
-1222 ARQSDWVRPA
+1222 RHSDWVRPA
-1232 FNFEGQGSAGGHAA
+1232 FSFEGKGAAGGHSA
-1246 THQATAPATRPE
+1246 THQATAPATRPQSVE

>member
-38 KANIYKGKNTRIEPS
+38 KANIYKGKITRIEPS

-73 ISREYFPSNYSN
+73 IAREYFPANYNS

-149 TELKEALSALEL
+149 TELKEALASLEL
-161 PEGMGLIVRT
+161 PDGMGLIVRT

-183 DLSFRMKHWEAIKKA
+183 DLSFRLKHWEAIQKA
-198 AESRP
+198 ADSRP

-293 IDTTEALT
+293 IDSTEALT

-409 GTGTIRDNESLSLS
+409 GTGTVRDNESLSLS

-446 QVASYLLNEKREAV
+446 PIASYLLNEKRAAV
-460 SAIEKRQGG
+460 SAIETRQTD
-469 VRAIIVPND
+469 VRVIIVPND
-478 QMQTPHYS
+478 QMETPHYS
-486 VLRVRSGEETQT
+486 VLRVRKGEETST
-498 LSYHLP
+498 LSYLLP
-504 KLHEA
+504 KLHEE
-509 EMALPSE
+509 EMAMPSDE
-516 EEHAERKRPEQPAL
+516 EPAERKLPEQPAL

-536 DAPPAPQEPAAVAAP
+536 DAPPAPAQEEPARAAATVAPAASAP
-551 VEAAAPKATA
+551 KAAAP
-561 PAQAPAAAE
+561 AQP
-570 SGLIGRILRG
+570 GLVARFFSA
-580 LKNMFAGEE
+580 LKNMFSSEEETKPAEVQVEKKAEE
-589 KPVQQPQP
+589 KSERQQDRR
-597 AVVEE
+597 
-602 KAPEAAAPRGERRNN
+602 KPRS
-617 RRQNN
+617 NN
-622 RRDRNNGERGERY
+622 RRDRN
-635 GDRSERNADR
+635 DRRDNRDNRDSRENRDSRAENSEGR
-645 GAERND
+645 
-651 RNGER
+651 
-656 NDRNAERSDRGDR
+656 
-669 QERGERNDRNPRND
+669 
-683 RNANRNERM
+683 
-692 TRDRDPAAESREENR
+692 ESREENR
-707 RNKRTNP
+707 RNRREKQQQNAEPREIRQ
-714 VTTEARDDLQPGAEE
+714 TTVEDSEKGKARDE
-729 AQQQPRRERQPRR
+729 QQPRRERNRR
-742 RQDEKRQPVQEE
+742 RNDDKRQVQQEAKAQTREEPVVQESE
-754 KVVDIAPVVEEAT
+754 QEER
-767 ESDEHVQVM
+767 VQTM
-776 PRRKPRQLNQKVR
+776 PRRKPRQLAQKVR
-789 IETAEQTAARA
+789 IESAAAEQVVEPVAAPQVAEAPVVQPEAAAPRTELAKVDLPAVVETAA
-800 FAPEEETAPV
+800 EHDENG
-810 QEQTPELPTATDTHS
+810 
-825 EADESEDRDSNN
+825 EARESNG
-837 SMPRRSRRS
+837 MPRRSRRS

-862 ERYPNQSPMPL
+862 ERYPTQSPMPL
-873 TFAAASPEMASG
+873 TVACASPEMASG
-885 KVWITYPVAQATDEH
+885 KVWIRYPV
-900 EHEQSVVPEYGHQDT
+900 VRPQDQQQEDVQVQELSTT
-915 ADAVAVA
+915 AAEPVAAPVAAAEPAVSDVIAPAVA
-922 AAASSAQTADEVQP
+922 AESAV
-936 VHLSEPQPE
+936 
-945 NMPEVT
+945 
-951 MVNTDE
+951 
-957 TAAIETPV
+957 
-965 NEEPAVV
+965 
-972 SAADEP
+972 EP
-978 VADAVAQEAVPA
+978 VATTEPVAVINEPEVPVVETTHPEAIAAPVDEQPQLIAEADEAVAEEVVAEAVDVVAQEAVEP
-990 KESQPAV
+990 
-997 EAVNEVEEIVAEAKQ
+997 EA
-1012 ADDKRI
+1012 
-1018 AEEASQQAAEAAAD
+1018 
-1032 VSPSTAQQVEEVL
+1032 
-1045 SAPEAVAEPVV
+1045 AVAEPVAV
-1056 TSEPHAPVPARDEP
+1056 EEAAVIVEEAPVVSEPVVEP
-1070 VNAPAS
+1070 
-1076 AAQEPATPEVAS
+1076 
-1088 APAAQPAIPE
+1088 APAAE
-1098 AASAPAAQPA
+1098 
-1108 ATEAAPAPVA
+1108 PVVA
-1118 QPAATEA
+1118 
-1125 ASAPAAQPAATEAA
+1125 
-1139 PAPVTQPA
+1139 TQPVV
-1147 ATEAASTPVA
+1147 T
-1157 QPAATEAAPAP
+1157 
-1168 VAQPAATEA
+1168 
-1177 ASAPV
+1177 
-1182 AQPAT
+1182 
-1187 TEAAPVAASHAEPLY
+1187 AAPVVKVANR
-1202 KHHATAPMTKAP
+1202 HATAPMTRAP
-1214 APAYQPEP
+1214 APDYVPEAP
-1222 ARQSDWVRPA
+1222 RQSEWVRP
-1232 FNFEGQGSAGGHAA
+1232 NFDFDGKGSAGGHSA
-1246 THQATAPATRPE
+1246 THKAAAGPTRPQPVE

>member
-38 KANIYKGKNTRIEPS
+38 KANIYKGKITRIEPS

-73 ISREYFPSNYSN
+73 IAREYFPANYNS

-149 TELKEALSALEL
+149 TELKEALASLEL
-161 PEGMGLIVRT
+161 PDGMGLIVRT

-183 DLSFRMKHWEAIKKA
+183 DLSFRLKHWEAIQKA
-198 AESRP
+198 AENRP

-293 IDTTEALT
+293 IDSTEALT

-409 GTGTIRDNESLSLS
+409 GTGTVRDNESLSLS

-446 QVASYLLNEKREAV
+446 PIASYLLNEKRAAV
-460 SAIEKRQGG
+460 SAIETRQAD
-469 VRAIIVPND
+469 VRVIIVPND
-478 QMQTPHYS
+478 QMETPHYS
-486 VLRVRSGEETQT
+486 VLRVRKGEETST
-498 LSYHLP
+498 LSYLLP
-504 KLHEA
+504 KLHEE
-509 EMALPSE
+509 EMAMPSDE
-516 EEHAERKRPEQPAL
+516 EPAERKLPEQPAL

-536 DAPPAPQEPAAVAAP
+536 EAPPAPAQQEPARAAATVTP
-551 VEAAAPKATA
+551 AASAPKAA
-561 PAQAPAAAE
+561 KPAQP
-570 SGLIGRILRG
+570 GLVARFFSA
-580 LKNMFAGEE
+580 LKNMFSGAEETKPAEVQVEKKAEE
-589 KPVQQPQP
+589 KSERQQ
-597 AVVEE
+597 
-602 KAPEAAAPRGERRNN
+602 ERRKP
-617 RRQNN
+617 RSNN
-622 RRDRNNGERGERY
+622 RRDRN
-635 GDRSERNADR
+635 DRRDNRDNRDSRDNRAENSEGR
-645 GAERND
+645 
-651 RNGER
+651 
-656 NDRNAERSDRGDR
+656 
-669 QERGERNDRNPRND
+669 
-683 RNANRNERM
+683 
-692 TRDRDPAAESREENR
+692 ESREENR
-707 RNKRTNP
+707 RNRREKQQNAEPREIRQ
-714 VTTEARDDLQPGAEE
+714 TTVEDSEKGKARDE
-729 AQQQPRRERQPRR
+729 QQPRRERNRR
-742 RQDEKRQPVQEE
+742 RNDDKRQVQQEAKTQTREEPIVQDSEQEE
-754 KVVDIAPVVEEAT
+754 R
-767 ESDEHVQVM
+767 VQTM
-776 PRRKPRQLNQKVR
+776 PRRKPRQLAQKVR
-789 IETAEQTAARA
+789 FESAAAEQVVEPVAAAQVTEAPVVQPENAAPRSELAKVDLPAVVETAAEHDDNGEAR
-800 FAPEEETAPV
+800 
-810 QEQTPELPTATDTHS
+810 
-825 EADESEDRDSNN
+825 ESNG
-837 SMPRRSRRS
+837 MPRRSRRS

-862 ERYPNQSPMPL
+862 ERYPTQSPMPL
-873 TFAAASPEMASG
+873 TVACASPEMASG
-885 KVWITYPVAQATDEH
+885 KVWIRYPV
-900 EHEQSVVPEYGHQDT
+900 VRPQDQQQE
-915 ADAVAVA
+915 DAPVQEFSVA
-922 AAASSAQTADEVQP
+922 AAEPIITPAAAAEPVVSEVIAPAAAEDSAAISEPVAVINEPEVSVVETTHPEVIATPVDEQPQLIAKADEAVVEDVVAEAVEVDAKDAVEPEATAP
-936 VHLSEPQPE
+936 VSEPVVAE
-945 NMPEVT
+945 EAPEV
-951 MVNTDE
+951 VE
-957 TAAIETPV
+957 ETPEV
-965 NEEPAVV
+965 VEEAPVV
-972 SAADEP
+972 SA
-978 VADAVAQEAVPA
+978 PA
-990 KESQPAV
+990 P
-997 EAVNEVEEIVAEAKQ
+997 
-1012 ADDKRI
+1012 
-1018 AEEASQQAAEAAAD
+1018 
-1032 VSPSTAQQVEEVL
+1032 
-1045 SAPEAVAEPVV
+1045 VAEPVV
-1056 TSEPHAPVPARDEP
+1056 ETKPAVD
-1070 VNAPAS
+1070 
-1076 AAQEPATPEVAS
+1076 
-1088 APAAQPAIPE
+1088 
-1098 AASAPAAQPA
+1098 
-1108 ATEAAPAPVA
+1108 
-1118 QPAATEA
+1118 
-1125 ASAPAAQPAATEAA
+1125 
-1139 PAPVTQPA
+1139 
-1147 ATEAASTPVA
+1147 
-1157 QPAATEAAPAP
+1157 
-1168 VAQPAATEA
+1168 
-1177 ASAPV
+1177 
-1182 AQPAT
+1182 
-1187 TEAAPVAASHAEPLY
+1187 AAPVVKVANR
-1202 KHHATAPMTKAP
+1202 HATAPMTRAP
-1214 APAYQPEP
+1214 APDYVPEAP
-1222 ARQSDWVRPA
+1222 RQSDWVRP
-1232 FNFEGQGSAGGHAA
+1232 NFDFDGKGSAGGHSA
-1246 THQATAPATRPE
+1246 THKATAGPTRPQSVE